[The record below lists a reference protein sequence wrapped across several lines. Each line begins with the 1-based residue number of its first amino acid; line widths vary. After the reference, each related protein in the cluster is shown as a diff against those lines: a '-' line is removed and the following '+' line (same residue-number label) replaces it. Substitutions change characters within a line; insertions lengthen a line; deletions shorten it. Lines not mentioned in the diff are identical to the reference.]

1 MRIYS
6 QDYQEFFLLIQRQR
20 YPLNVSIRF
29 LTPLIFSLENMSQI
43 NYMNSKKKIIFLKNI
58 AMKKILLSFI
68 LISSFSFSQ
77 VSNYQGFMDFSYN
90 DDSGKIFLEIDNL
103 DSEFLYI
110 NSLSRGVGNN
120 DLGLDRGQLGNS
132 RIVYFTKR
140 GNKILL
146 IQPNL
151 KYISNSSNELE
162 NKAVEEAFARSVLF
176 GFEIIEKSENSYKV
190 DLTPFLISDAHGVSQ
205 RLRYSNAGSYNLNKS
220 MSAID
225 LVRTKAFPENIEFDV
240 LLTFTGNPSGNLVRS
255 VTPTPSNLTVNQHH
269 SFVKLPDNN
278 YAKRK
283 FDPRSGSNPFI
294 VYDYS
299 TPIDEKLEQRYIVRH
314 RLNKKNPND
323 EISEPVEPIIY
334 YIDNGTPE
342 PVKTALIEGGN
353 WWNQAFES
361 AGYKDAF
368 RIEVLP
374 ENADPM
380 DVRYNLIQWI
390 HRSTRGWSY
399 GASIVD
405 PRTGEI
411 IKGQVS
417 LGSLRVRQD
426 YMILSGLVDNP
437 NTIENKSLIKK
448 VSLDRIRQLSAHEI
462 GHTLGFAHN
471 YISSANNRSSVM
483 DYPHPK
489 IELLD
494 GNISINNAYS
504 ENIGDWDKV
513 SVKYA
518 YMDFS
523 NSENE
528 DVELNKI
535 IEDAVDNG
543 LYFLSD
549 SDSRPVGSA
558 NPYSHLWDNG
568 ELPYIELNKLL
579 KVRDLA
585 LKNLDMDNIEDGESY
600 DRIEDILVPIYM
612 LHRYQI
618 EAAAKAIGG
627 VDYLYYVKNKNN
639 DKVKFVDSKL
649 QNESLESLLNVLK
662 PNNLVLP
669 ENLIEI
675 LSPRSFRNPRTR
687 ENFVS
692 NTGVTF
698 DYINASSSIINHTL
712 TFLLNPERLNRIN
725 QQNMFGE
732 NILKL
737 DNYLLRISK
746 SIFNIKKMNMYEDSI
761 NKNTASLYLD
771 HLFMAFN
778 NNKTNDLSKSVILSS
793 IMNTMN
799 KLSTNMNDYN
809 SFLLNKIQ
817 GFIDNPSK
825 YKSVNKT
832 KIPDGS
838 PIGNFSCDY

>member
-1 MRIYS
+1 
-6 QDYQEFFLLIQRQR
+6 
-20 YPLNVSIRF
+20 
-29 LTPLIFSLENMSQI
+29 
-43 NYMNSKKKIIFLKNI
+43 MN
-58 AMKKILLSFI
+58 
-68 LISSFSFSQ
+68 
-77 VSNYQGFMDFSYN
+77 FSYN
-90 DDSGKIFLEIDNL
+90 NDSGKIILEINKL
-103 DSEFLYI
+103 DSEFMYI

-132 RIVYFTKR
+132 RIVYFTRR

-151 KYISNSSNELE
+151 RYVSNSSNYLE
-162 NKAVEEAFARSVLF
+162 NKAVKEAFARSVLF
-176 GFEIIEKSENSYKV
+176 GFDIIEKTKDSYKI
-190 DLTPFLISDAHGVSQ
+190 DITSFLIRDAHGVSQ
-205 RLRYSNAGSYNLNKS
+205 RLRYSNSGSYTLNKS

-225 LVRTKAFPENIEFDV
+225 LDRTKAFPKNIEFDV

-255 VTPTPSNLTVNQHH
+255 VTPTASNLTVNQHH
-269 SFVKLPDNN
+269 SFVELPDNN
-278 YAKRK
+278 YKKRK

-299 TPIDEKLEQRYIVRH
+299 TPIDDKLEQRFIVRH
-314 RLNKKNPND
+314 RLNKKYPKQ
-323 EISEPVEPIIY
+323 EISEPVEPIVY

-342 PVKTALIEGGN
+342 PVKSALIEGGN

-374 ENADPM
+374 EDADPM

-426 YMILSGLVDNP
+426 YMILSGLIDNP
-437 NTIENKSLIKK
+437 NDIENKSLIKK
-448 VSLDRIRQLSAHEI
+448 TSLDRIRQLSAHEI

-489 IELLD
+489 ID
-494 GNISINNAYS
+494 IVNGDINIDNAYS
-504 ENIGDWDKV
+504 KNIGDWDKV
-513 SVKYA
+513 SVRYA
-518 YMDFS
+518 YTDFQE
-523 NSENE
+523 NENE
-528 DVELNKI
+528 DVKLNDI
-535 IEDAVDNG
+535 IEEAVNKG

-558 NPYSHLWDNG
+558 NPFSHLWDNG
-568 ELPYIELNKLL
+568 EFPYKELNKLL

-585 LKNLDMDNIEDGESY
+585 LKNIDLDNLVDGEPY

-618 EAAAKAIGG
+618 ESAAKAIGG
-627 VDYLYYVKNKNN
+627 VDYLYFVKNKNN

-649 QNESLESLLNVLK
+649 QKESLKSLLNVLNPK
-662 PNNLVLP
+662 NLVLP
-669 ENLIEI
+669 TNLIQI

-687 ENFVS
+687 ENFES

-712 TFLLNPERLNRIN
+712 TFLLNPERINRIY

-732 NILKL
+732 KILML
-737 DNYLLRISK
+737 DDYLTIISN
-746 SIFNIKKMNMYEDSI
+746 SIFSNNRMSPYESSI
-761 NKNTASLYLD
+761 NKNTSSLFLD
-771 HLFMAFN
+771 HLFLTFN
-778 NNKTNDLSKSVILSS
+778 NSNTNDLSKSVILSS
-793 IMNTMN
+793 IINTN
-799 KLSTNMNDYN
+799 EKLSSNLNDYN
-809 SFLLNKIQ
+809 SFLVNKIN
-817 GFIDNPSK
+817 GFIDNPDK
-825 YKSVNKT
+825 YIPVEKT

>member
-1 MRIYS
+1 
-6 QDYQEFFLLIQRQR
+6 
-20 YPLNVSIRF
+20 
-29 LTPLIFSLENMSQI
+29 
-43 NYMNSKKKIIFLKNI
+43 MNKL
-58 AMKKILLSFI
+58 LLSII
-68 LISSFSFSQ
+68 LVSSFSFSQ
-77 VSNYQGFMDFSYN
+77 ETDYEGFMNFSYN
-90 DDSGKIFLEIDNL
+90 DDSGKIILEIKNL
-103 DSEFLYI
+103 DSEFMYI

-132 RIVYFTKR
+132 RVVYFTKR

-151 KYISNSSNELE
+151 RYVSNSSNYLE

-176 GFEIIEKSENSYKV
+176 GFDIIEKSNDSYKI
-190 DLTPFLISDAHGVSQ
+190 DITSFLISDAHGVSQ
-205 RLRYSNAGSYNLNKS
+205 RLKYSNSGSYTLNKS

-225 LVRTKAFPENIEFDV
+225 LDRTKAFPKNIEFDV

-255 VTPTPSNLTVNQHH
+255 VTPTASNLTVNQHH
-269 SFVKLPDNN
+269 SFVELPDNN
-278 YAKRK
+278 YKKRK

-299 TPIDEKLEQRYIVRH
+299 TPIDEKLEQRFIVRH
-314 RLNKKNPND
+314 RLNKKYPKQ
-323 EISEPVEPIIY
+323 EISEPVDPIVY

-374 ENADPM
+374 EDADPM

-426 YMILSGLVDNP
+426 YMILSGLIDNP
-437 NTIENKSLIKK
+437 NDIENKALIKK
-448 VSLDRIRQLSAHEI
+448 TSLDRIRQLSAHEI

-489 IELLD
+489 IDIID
-494 GNISINNAYS
+494 GDINIDNAYS
-504 ENIGDWDKV
+504 KNIGDWDKV
-513 SVKYA
+513 TVRYA
-518 YMDFS
+518 YTDFQE
-523 NSENE
+523 NENE
-528 DVELNKI
+528 DIKLNQI
-535 IEDAVDNG
+535 IEDAVNKG

-558 NPYSHLWDNG
+558 NPFSHLWDNG
-568 ELPYIELNKLL
+568 EFPYKELNKLL

-585 LKNLDMDNIEDGESY
+585 LRNIDLENLVDGEPY

-618 EAAAKAIGG
+618 ESTAKAIGG
-627 VDYLYYVKNKNN
+627 VDYLYFVKNLNN
-639 DKVKFVDSKL
+639 DKVKFVNSKL
-649 QNESLESLLNVLK
+649 QKESLESLLNVLNPK
-662 PNNLVLP
+662 NLVLP
-669 ENLIEI
+669 DNLIEI

-687 ENFVS
+687 ENFES

-698 DYINASSSIINHTL
+698 DYINASSSVINHTL
-712 TFLLNPERLNRIN
+712 TFLINPERINRIY

-737 DNYLLRISK
+737 EDYLTIISN
-746 SIFNIKKMNMYEDSI
+746 SIFSNKKMSLYEASI
-761 NKNTASLYLD
+761 NNNTSSLFLD
-771 HLFMAFN
+771 HLFLAFN
-778 NNKTNDLSKSVILSS
+778 NSKTNDLSKSLILSS
-793 IMNTMN
+793 ILNTKE
-799 KLSTNMNDYN
+799 KLSSDLNNYN
-809 SFLLNKIQ
+809 AFLVNKIN
-817 GFIDNPSK
+817 GFLDNPDK
-825 YKSVNKT
+825 YKPIEKT

>member
-1 MRIYS
+1 
-6 QDYQEFFLLIQRQR
+6 
-20 YPLNVSIRF
+20 
-29 LTPLIFSLENMSQI
+29 
-43 NYMNSKKKIIFLKNI
+43 
-58 AMKKILLSFI
+58 MKKLLLSII
-68 LISSFSFSQ
+68 LVSSFSFSQ
-77 VSNYQGFMDFSYN
+77 ETDYEGFMNFSYN
-90 DDSGKIFLEIDNL
+90 DDSGKIILEIKNL
-103 DSEFLYI
+103 DSEFMYI

-132 RIVYFTKR
+132 RVVYFTKR

-151 KYISNSSNELE
+151 RYVSNSSNYLE

-176 GFEIIEKSENSYKV
+176 GFDIIEKSNDSYKI
-190 DLTPFLISDAHGVSQ
+190 DITSFLISDAHGVSQ
-205 RLRYSNAGSYNLNKS
+205 RLKYSNSGSYTLNKS

-225 LVRTKAFPENIEFDV
+225 LDRTKAFPKNIEFDV

-255 VTPTPSNLTVNQHH
+255 VTPTASNLTVNQHH
-269 SFVKLPDNN
+269 SFVELPDNN
-278 YAKRK
+278 YKKRK

-299 TPIDEKLEQRYIVRH
+299 TPIDEKLEQRFIVRH
-314 RLNKKNPND
+314 RLSKKYPKQ
-323 EISEPVEPIIY
+323 EISEPVDPIVY

-374 ENADPM
+374 EDADPM

-426 YMILSGLVDNP
+426 YMILSGLIDNP
-437 NTIENKSLIKK
+437 NDIENKALIKK
-448 VSLDRIRQLSAHEI
+448 TSLDRIRQLSAHEI

-489 IELLD
+489 IDIID
-494 GNISINNAYS
+494 GDINIDNAYS
-504 ENIGDWDKV
+504 KNIGDWDKV
-513 SVKYA
+513 TVRYA
-518 YMDFS
+518 YTDFQE
-523 NSENE
+523 NENE
-528 DVELNKI
+528 DIKLNQI
-535 IEDAVDNG
+535 IEDAVNKG

-558 NPYSHLWDNG
+558 NPFSHLWDNG
-568 ELPYIELNKLL
+568 EFPYKELNKLL

-585 LKNLDMDNIEDGESY
+585 LKNIDLENLVDGEPY

-618 EAAAKAIGG
+618 ESTAKAIGG
-627 VDYLYYVKNKNN
+627 VDYLYFVKNLNN
-639 DKVKFVDSKL
+639 DKVKFVNSKL
-649 QNESLESLLNVLK
+649 QKESLESLLNVLNPK
-662 PNNLVLP
+662 NLVLP
-669 ENLIEI
+669 DNLIEI

-687 ENFVS
+687 ENFES

-698 DYINASSSIINHTL
+698 DYINASSSVINHTL
-712 TFLLNPERLNRIN
+712 TFLINPERINRIY

-737 DNYLLRISK
+737 EDYLSIISN
-746 SIFNIKKMNMYEDSI
+746 SIFSNKKMSLYESSI
-761 NKNTASLYLD
+761 NNNTSSLFLD
-771 HLFMAFN
+771 HLFLAFN
-778 NNKTNDLSKSVILSS
+778 NSKTNDLSKSLILSS
-793 IMNTMN
+793 ILNTKE
-799 KLSTNMNDYN
+799 KLSSDLNNYN
-809 SFLLNKIQ
+809 AFLVNKIN
-817 GFIDNPSK
+817 GFLDNPDK
-825 YKSVNKT
+825 YKPIEKT

>member
-1 MRIYS
+1 
-6 QDYQEFFLLIQRQR
+6 
-20 YPLNVSIRF
+20 
-29 LTPLIFSLENMSQI
+29 
-43 NYMNSKKKIIFLKNI
+43 
-58 AMKKILLSFI
+58 MKKLLLSII
-68 LISSFSFSQ
+68 LVSSFSFSQ
-77 VSNYQGFMDFSYN
+77 ETDYEGFMNFSYN
-90 DDSGKIFLEIDNL
+90 DDSGKIILEINNL
-103 DSEFLYI
+103 DSEFMYI

-132 RIVYFTKR
+132 RLVYFTKR

-151 KYISNSSNELE
+151 RYVSNSSNYLE

-176 GFEIIEKSENSYKV
+176 GFDIIEKSKDSYKI
-190 DLTPFLISDAHGVSQ
+190 DITSFLISDAHGVSQ
-205 RLRYSNAGSYNLNKS
+205 RLRYSNSGSYTLNKS

-225 LVRTKAFPENIEFDV
+225 LERTKAFPKNIEFDV

-255 VTPTPSNLTVNQHH
+255 VTPTASNLTVNQHH
-269 SFVKLPDNN
+269 SFVELPDNN
-278 YAKRK
+278 YKKRK

-299 TPIDEKLEQRYIVRH
+299 TPIDEKLEQRFIVRH
-314 RLNKKNPND
+314 RLNKKYPKQ
-323 EISEPVEPIIY
+323 EISEPVDPIVY

-374 ENADPM
+374 EDADPM

-426 YMILSGLVDNP
+426 YMILSGLIDNP
-437 NTIENKSLIKK
+437 NDVENKALIKK
-448 VSLDRIRQLSAHEI
+448 TSLDRIRQLSAHEI

-489 IELLD
+489 IDIVD
-494 GNISINNAYS
+494 GDISIDDAYS
-504 ENIGDWDKV
+504 RNIGDWDKV
-513 SVKYA
+513 TVRYA
-518 YMDFS
+518 YTDFQ
-523 NSENE
+523 ENE
-528 DVELNKI
+528 NEEIKLNQI
-535 IEDAVDNG
+535 IEEAVNKG

-558 NPYSHLWDNG
+558 NPFSHLWDNG
-568 ELPYIELNKLL
+568 EFPYKELNKLL

-585 LKNLDMDNIEDGESY
+585 LKNIDLENLIDGEPY

-618 EAAAKAIGG
+618 ESTAKAIGG
-627 VDYLYYVKNKNN
+627 VDYLYFVKNLNN
-639 DKVKFVDSKL
+639 DKVKFVNSKL
-649 QNESLESLLNVLK
+649 QRESLKSLLNVLN
-662 PNNLVLP
+662 PENLVLP
-669 ENLIEI
+669 NNLIEI

-687 ENFVS
+687 ENFES

-698 DYINASSSIINHTL
+698 DYINASSSVINHTF
-712 TFLLNPERLNRIN
+712 TFLINPERINRIY

-737 DNYLLRISK
+737 EDYLTIISNA
-746 SIFNIKKMNMYEDSI
+746 IFSNKKMSLYESSI
-761 NKNTASLYLD
+761 NNNTSSLFLD
-771 HLFMAFN
+771 HLFLAFN
-778 NNKTNDLSKSVILSS
+778 NIKTNDLSKSLILSS
-793 IMNTMN
+793 IMNT
-799 KLSTNMNDYN
+799 KETLSSNLNDYN
-809 SFLLNKIQ
+809 SFLVNKIN
-817 GFIDNPSK
+817 GFLDNPDK
-825 YKSVNKT
+825 YKPIEKT

>member
-1 MRIYS
+1 
-6 QDYQEFFLLIQRQR
+6 
-20 YPLNVSIRF
+20 
-29 LTPLIFSLENMSQI
+29 
-43 NYMNSKKKIIFLKNI
+43 MN
-58 AMKKILLSFI
+58 
-68 LISSFSFSQ
+68 
-77 VSNYQGFMDFSYN
+77 FSYN
-90 DDSGKIFLEIDNL
+90 NDSGKIILEINKL
-103 DSEFLYI
+103 DSEFMYI
-110 NSLSRGVGNN
+110 NSLSRGGGNN

-132 RIVYFTKR
+132 RIVYFTRR

-151 KYISNSSNELE
+151 RYVSNSSNYLE
-162 NKAVEEAFARSVLF
+162 NKAVKEAFARSVLF
-176 GFEIIEKSENSYKV
+176 GFDIIEKTKDSYKI
-190 DLTPFLISDAHGVSQ
+190 DITSFLIRDAHGVSQ
-205 RLRYSNAGSYNLNKS
+205 RLRYSNSGSYTLNKS
-220 MSAID
+220 MSAIELD
-225 LVRTKAFPENIEFDV
+225 RTKAFPKNIEFDV

-255 VTPTPSNLTVNQHH
+255 VTPTASNLTVNQHH
-269 SFVKLPDNN
+269 SFVELPDNN
-278 YAKRK
+278 YKKRK

-299 TPIDEKLEQRYIVRH
+299 TPIDDKLEQRFIVRH
-314 RLNKKNPND
+314 RLNKKYPKQ

-342 PVKTALIEGGN
+342 PVKSALIEGGN

-374 ENADPM
+374 EDADPM

-426 YMILSGLVDNP
+426 YMILSGLIDNP
-437 NTIENKSLIKK
+437 NDIENKSLIKK
-448 VSLDRIRQLSAHEI
+448 TSLDRIRQLSAHEI

-489 IELLD
+489 IDIVNGEI
-494 GNISINNAYS
+494 NIDNAYS
-504 ENIGDWDKV
+504 KNIGDWDKV
-513 SVKYA
+513 SVRYA
-518 YMDFS
+518 YTDFQE
-523 NSENE
+523 NENE
-528 DVELNKI
+528 DVKLNDI
-535 IEDAVDNG
+535 IEEAVNKG

-558 NPYSHLWDNG
+558 NPFSHLWDNG
-568 ELPYIELNKLL
+568 EFPYKELDKLL

-585 LKNLDMDNIEDGESY
+585 LKNIDLDNLVDGEPY

-618 EAAAKAIGG
+618 ESAAKAIGG
-627 VDYLYYVKNKNN
+627 VDYLYFVKNKNN

-649 QNESLESLLNVLK
+649 QKESLKSLLNVLNPK
-662 PNNLVLP
+662 NLVLP
-669 ENLIEI
+669 NNLIQI

-687 ENFVS
+687 ENFES

-712 TFLLNPERLNRIN
+712 TFLLNPERINRIY

-732 NILKL
+732 KILML
-737 DNYLLRISK
+737 DDYLTIISN
-746 SIFNIKKMNMYEDSI
+746 SIFSNNRMSPYESSI
-761 NKNTASLYLD
+761 NKNTSSLFLD
-771 HLFMAFN
+771 HLFLTFN
-778 NNKTNDLSKSVILSS
+778 NSNTNDLSKSVILSS
-793 IMNTMN
+793 IINTKE
-799 KLSTNMNDYN
+799 KLSSNLNDYN
-809 SFLLNKIQ
+809 SFLVNKIN
-817 GFIDNPSK
+817 GFIDNPDK
-825 YKSVNKT
+825 YIPVEKT

>member
-1 MRIYS
+1 
-6 QDYQEFFLLIQRQR
+6 
-20 YPLNVSIRF
+20 
-29 LTPLIFSLENMSQI
+29 
-43 NYMNSKKKIIFLKNI
+43 
-58 AMKKILLSFI
+58 MKKLLLSII
-68 LISSFSFSQ
+68 LVSSFSFSQ
-77 VSNYQGFMDFSYN
+77 ETDYEGFMNFSYN
-90 DDSGKIFLEIDNL
+90 DDSGKIILEIKNL
-103 DSEFLYI
+103 DSEFMYI

-132 RIVYFTKR
+132 RVVYFTKR

-151 KYISNSSNELE
+151 RYVSNSSNYLE

-176 GFEIIEKSENSYKV
+176 GFDIIEKSNDSYKI
-190 DLTPFLISDAHGVSQ
+190 DITSFLISDAHGVSQ
-205 RLRYSNAGSYNLNKS
+205 RLKYSNSGSYTLNKS

-225 LVRTKAFPENIEFDV
+225 LDRTKAFPKNIEFDV
-240 LLTFTGNPSGNLVRS
+240 LLTFTGIPSGNLVRS
-255 VTPTPSNLTVNQHH
+255 VTPTASNLTVNQHH
-269 SFVKLPDNN
+269 SFVELPDNN
-278 YAKRK
+278 YKKRK

-299 TPIDEKLEQRYIVRH
+299 TPIDEKLEQRFIVRH
-314 RLNKKNPND
+314 RLNKKFPKQ
-323 EISEPVEPIIY
+323 EISEPVDPIVY

-374 ENADPM
+374 EDADPM

-426 YMILSGLVDNP
+426 YMILSGLIDNP
-437 NTIENKSLIKK
+437 NDIENKALIKK
-448 VSLDRIRQLSAHEI
+448 TSLDRIRQLSAHEI

-489 IELLD
+489 IDIID
-494 GNISINNAYS
+494 GDINIDNAYS
-504 ENIGDWDKV
+504 KNIGDWDKV
-513 SVKYA
+513 TVRYA
-518 YMDFS
+518 YTDFQ
-523 NSENE
+523 ENE
-528 DVELNKI
+528 NEEIKLNQI
-535 IEDAVDNG
+535 IEEAVNKG

-558 NPYSHLWDNG
+558 NPFSHLWDNG
-568 ELPYIELNKLL
+568 EFPYKELNKLL

-585 LKNLDMDNIEDGESY
+585 LKNIDLENLIDGEPY

-618 EAAAKAIGG
+618 ESTAKAIGG
-627 VDYLYYVKNKNN
+627 VDYLYFVKNLNN
-639 DKVKFVDSKL
+639 DKVKFVNSKL
-649 QNESLESLLNVLK
+649 QKESLESLLNVLNPK
-662 PNNLVLP
+662 NLVLP
-669 ENLIEI
+669 DNLIEI

-687 ENFVS
+687 ENFES

-698 DYINASSSIINHTL
+698 DYINASSSVINHTL
-712 TFLLNPERLNRIN
+712 TFLINPERINRIY

-737 DNYLLRISK
+737 EDYLTIISN
-746 SIFNIKKMNMYEDSI
+746 SIFSNKKMSLYESSI
-761 NKNTASLYLD
+761 NNNTSSLFLD
-771 HLFMAFN
+771 HLFLAFN
-778 NNKTNDLSKSVILSS
+778 NSKTNDLSKSLILSS
-793 IMNTMN
+793 IVNT
-799 KLSTNMNDYN
+799 KETLSSNLNNYN
-809 SFLLNKIQ
+809 AFLVNKIN
-817 GFIDNPSK
+817 GFLDNPDK
-825 YKSVNKT
+825 YKPIEKT

>member
-1 MRIYS
+1 
-6 QDYQEFFLLIQRQR
+6 
-20 YPLNVSIRF
+20 
-29 LTPLIFSLENMSQI
+29 
-43 NYMNSKKKIIFLKNI
+43 
-58 AMKKILLSFI
+58 MKKFLLSFI
-68 LISSFSFSQ
+68 LISNFSFSQ
-77 VSNYQGFMDFSYN
+77 ETDYQGFMDFSYN
-90 DDSGKIFLEIDNL
+90 DDSGKIILEIDNL
-103 DSEFLYI
+103 DNEFLYI

-151 KYISNSSNELE
+151 RYISNSSNELE

-176 GFEIIEKSENSYKV
+176 GFEIVEKSTDSYKI
-190 DLTPFLISDAHGVSQ
+190 DLTPFLLNDAHGVSQ
-205 RLRYSNAGSYNLNKS
+205 RLRFSNSGSYSLNKS
-220 MSAID
+220 MSAVD
-225 LVRTKAFPENIEFDV
+225 LKRTKAFPDNIEFDV
-240 LLTFTGNPSGNLVRS
+240 LLTFTGNPSGSLVRS

-269 SFVKLPDNN
+269 SFVKLPDDN
-278 YAKRK
+278 YNKRK

-299 TPIDEKLEQRYIVRH
+299 TPIDEKLEQRFIVRH

-323 EISEPVEPIIY
+323 EMSEPVEPIIY

-361 AGYKDAF
+361 AGYKNAF

-374 ENADPM
+374 EDADPM

-437 NTIENKSLIKK
+437 NDIQNKSLIKK
-448 VSLDRIRQLSAHEI
+448 TSLDRIRQLSAHEI

-489 IELLD
+489 IDLVD
-494 GNISINNAYS
+494 GKISIADAYS

-513 SVKYA
+513 SVEYA
-518 YMDFS
+518 YRDFP
-523 NSENE
+523 NTKNENN
-528 DVELNKI
+528 ELDKI
-535 IEDAVDNG
+535 INEAQKNS

-558 NPYSHLWDNG
+558 NPFSHLWDNG
-568 ELPYIELNKLL
+568 ELPYKELNKLL

-585 LKNLDMDNIEDGESY
+585 LKNIDLDNLVDGEPY

-627 VDYLYYVKNKNN
+627 VDYLYFVKNNNN

-649 QNESLESLLNVLK
+649 QRKSLESLLSVLK
-662 PNNLVLP
+662 PKNLVLP
-669 ENLIEI
+669 NNLIDI

-692 NTGVTF
+692 NTGVAF
-698 DYINASSSIINHTL
+698 DYINTSSSLINHTL
-712 TFLLNPERLNRIN
+712 TFLLNPERINRIN
-725 QQNMFGE
+725 QQNIFGD
-732 NILKL
+732 NILTL
-737 DNYLLRISK
+737 ENYLAEISK
-746 SIFNIKKMNMYEDSI
+746 SIFDNKKLNTYEESV
-761 NKNTASLYLD
+761 NKNTSSLYLD

-778 NNKTNDLSKSVILSS
+778 NSRTNDLSKSIILAS
-793 IMNTMN
+793 IMDTMN
-799 KLSTNMNDYN
+799 NLSTNPNNYN
-809 SFLLNKIQ
+809 RFLINKID
-817 GFIDNPSK
+817 GFLNNPDQ
-825 YKSVNKT
+825 YKPIEKT

>member
-1 MRIYS
+1 
-6 QDYQEFFLLIQRQR
+6 
-20 YPLNVSIRF
+20 
-29 LTPLIFSLENMSQI
+29 
-43 NYMNSKKKIIFLKNI
+43 
-58 AMKKILLSFI
+58 MKKLLLSII
-68 LISSFSFSQ
+68 LVSSFSFSQ
-77 VSNYQGFMDFSYN
+77 ETDYEGFMNFSYN
-90 DDSGKIFLEIDNL
+90 NDSGKIILEINKL
-103 DSEFLYI
+103 DSEFMYI

-120 DLGLDRGQLGNS
+120 DLGLDRGQLGDS
-132 RIVYFTKR
+132 KVVYFTKR

-151 KYISNSSNELE
+151 RYVSNSSNYLE
-162 NKAVEEAFARSVLF
+162 NKAVKEAFARSVLF
-176 GFEIIEKSENSYKV
+176 GFDIIEKTKDSYKI
-190 DLTPFLISDAHGVSQ
+190 DITSFLIRDAHGVSQ
-205 RLRYSNAGSYNLNKS
+205 RLRYSNSGSYTLNKS

-225 LVRTKAFPENIEFDV
+225 LDRTKAFPKNIEFDV

-255 VTPTPSNLTVNQHH
+255 VTPTASNLTVNQHH
-269 SFVKLPDNN
+269 SFVELPDNN
-278 YAKRK
+278 YKKRK

-299 TPIDEKLEQRYIVRH
+299 TPIDDKLEQRFIVRH
-314 RLNKKNPND
+314 RLNKKYPKQ
-323 EISEPVEPIIY
+323 EISEPVEPIVY

-342 PVKTALIEGGN
+342 PVKSALIEGGN

-374 ENADPM
+374 EDADPM

-426 YMILSGLVDNP
+426 YMILSGLIDNP
-437 NTIENKSLIKK
+437 NDIENKSLIKK
-448 VSLDRIRQLSAHEI
+448 TSLDRIRQLSAHEI

-489 IELLD
+489 ID
-494 GNISINNAYS
+494 IVNGDINIDNAYS
-504 ENIGDWDKV
+504 KNIGDWDKV
-513 SVKYA
+513 SVRYA
-518 YMDFS
+518 YTDFQE
-523 NSENE
+523 NENE
-528 DVELNKI
+528 DVKLNDI
-535 IEDAVDNG
+535 IEEAVNKG

-558 NPYSHLWDNG
+558 NPFSHLWDNG
-568 ELPYIELNKLL
+568 EFPYKELNKLL

-585 LKNLDMDNIEDGESY
+585 LKNIDLDNLVDGEPY

-618 EAAAKAIGG
+618 ESAAKAIGG
-627 VDYLYYVKNKNN
+627 VDYLYFVKNKNN

-649 QNESLESLLNVLK
+649 QKESLKSLLNVLNPK
-662 PNNLVLP
+662 NLVLP
-669 ENLIEI
+669 NNLIQI

-687 ENFVS
+687 ENFES

-712 TFLLNPERLNRIN
+712 TFLLNPERINRIY

-732 NILKL
+732 KILML
-737 DNYLLRISK
+737 DDYLTIISN
-746 SIFNIKKMNMYEDSI
+746 SIFSNNRMSPYESSI
-761 NKNTASLYLD
+761 NKNTSSLFLD
-771 HLFMAFN
+771 HLFLTFN
-778 NNKTNDLSKSVILSS
+778 NSNTNDLSKSVILSS
-793 IMNTMN
+793 IMNTKE
-799 KLSTNMNDYN
+799 KLSSNLNDYN
-809 SFLLNKIQ
+809 RFLVNKIN
-817 GFIDNPSK
+817 GFIDNTDK
-825 YKSVNKT
+825 YIPVEKT

>member
-1 MRIYS
+1 
-6 QDYQEFFLLIQRQR
+6 
-20 YPLNVSIRF
+20 
-29 LTPLIFSLENMSQI
+29 
-43 NYMNSKKKIIFLKNI
+43 
-58 AMKKILLSFI
+58 MKKFLLSFI
-68 LISSFSFSQ
+68 LISNFSFSQ
-77 VSNYQGFMDFSYN
+77 ETDYQGFMDFSYN
-90 DDSGKIFLEIDNL
+90 DDSGKIILEIDNL
-103 DSEFLYI
+103 DNEFLYI

-151 KYISNSSNELE
+151 RYISNSSNELE

-176 GFEIIEKSENSYKV
+176 GFEIVEKLTDSYKI
-190 DLTPFLISDAHGVSQ
+190 DLTPFLLNDAHGVSQ
-205 RLRYSNAGSYNLNKS
+205 RLRFSNSGSYSLNKS
-220 MSAID
+220 MSAVD
-225 LVRTKAFPENIEFDV
+225 LERTKAFPDNIEFDV
-240 LLTFTGNPSGNLVRS
+240 LLTFTGNPSGSLVRS
-255 VTPTPSNLTVNQHH
+255 VTPTASNLTVNQHH
-269 SFVKLPDNN
+269 SFVKLPDDN
-278 YAKRK
+278 YNKRK

-299 TPIDEKLEQRYIVRH
+299 TPIDEKLEQRFIVRH

-323 EISEPVEPIIY
+323 EMSEPVEPIIY

-361 AGYKDAF
+361 AGYKNAF

-374 ENADPM
+374 EDADPM

-437 NTIENKSLIKK
+437 NDIQNKSLIKK
-448 VSLDRIRQLSAHEI
+448 TSLDRIRQLSAHEI

-489 IELLD
+489 IDLVD
-494 GNISINNAYS
+494 GKISIADAYS

-513 SVKYA
+513 SVEYA
-518 YMDFS
+518 YRDFP
-523 NSENE
+523 NTKNENN
-528 DVELNKI
+528 ELDKI
-535 IEDAVDNG
+535 INEAQKNG

-558 NPYSHLWDNG
+558 NPFSHLWDNG
-568 ELPYIELNKLL
+568 ELPYKELNKLL

-585 LKNLDMDNIEDGESY
+585 LKNIDLDNLVDGEPY

-627 VDYLYYVKNKNN
+627 VDYLYFVKNNNN

-649 QNESLESLLNVLK
+649 QMKSLESLLSVLK
-662 PNNLVLP
+662 PKNLVLP
-669 ENLIEI
+669 NNLIDI

-692 NTGVTF
+692 NTGVAF
-698 DYINASSSIINHTL
+698 DYINTSSSLINHTL
-712 TFLLNPERLNRIN
+712 TFLLNPERINRIN
-725 QQNMFGE
+725 QQNIFGDD
-732 NILKL
+732 ILTL
-737 DNYLLRISK
+737 ENYLAEISK
-746 SIFNIKKMNMYEDSI
+746 SIFDNKKLNTYEKSV
-761 NKNTASLYLD
+761 NNNTSSLYLD

-778 NNKTNDLSKSVILSS
+778 NSRTNDLSKSIILAS
-793 IMNTMN
+793 IMDTMN
-799 KLSTNMNDYN
+799 NLSTNPNNYN
-809 SFLLNKIQ
+809 RFLINKID
-817 GFIDNPSK
+817 GFLNNPDQ
-825 YKSVNKT
+825 YKPIEKT

>member
-1 MRIYS
+1 
-6 QDYQEFFLLIQRQR
+6 
-20 YPLNVSIRF
+20 
-29 LTPLIFSLENMSQI
+29 
-43 NYMNSKKKIIFLKNI
+43 
-58 AMKKILLSFI
+58 MKKFLLSFI
-68 LISSFSFSQ
+68 LISNFSFSQ
-77 VSNYQGFMDFSYN
+77 ETDYQGFMDFSYN
-90 DDSGKIFLEIDNL
+90 DDSGKIILEIDNL
-103 DSEFLYI
+103 DNEFLYI

-151 KYISNSSNELE
+151 RYISNSSNELE

-176 GFEIIEKSENSYKV
+176 GFDIVEKSTDSYKI
-190 DLTPFLISDAHGVSQ
+190 DLTPFLLNDAHGVSQ
-205 RLRYSNAGSYNLNKS
+205 RLRFSNSGSYSLNKS
-220 MSAID
+220 MSAVD
-225 LVRTKAFPENIEFDV
+225 LERTKAFPDNIEFDV
-240 LLTFTGNPSGNLVRS
+240 LLTFTGNPSGSLVRS
-255 VTPTPSNLTVNQHH
+255 VTPTASNLTVNQHH
-269 SFVKLPDNN
+269 SFVKLPDDN
-278 YAKRK
+278 YNKRK

-299 TPIDEKLEQRYIVRH
+299 TPIDEKLEQRFIVRH

-323 EISEPVEPIIY
+323 EMSEPVEPIIY

-361 AGYKDAF
+361 AGYKNAF

-374 ENADPM
+374 EDADPM

-437 NTIENKSLIKK
+437 NDIQNKSLIKK
-448 VSLDRIRQLSAHEI
+448 TSLDRIRQLSAHEI

-471 YISSANNRSSVM
+471 YISSANDRSSVM

-489 IELLD
+489 IDLVD
-494 GNISINNAYS
+494 GKISIADAYS

-513 SVKYA
+513 SVEYA
-518 YMDFS
+518 YRDFP
-523 NSENE
+523 NTKNENN
-528 DVELNKI
+528 ELDKI
-535 IEDAVDNG
+535 INEAQKNG

-558 NPYSHLWDNG
+558 NPFSHLWDNG
-568 ELPYIELNKLL
+568 ELPYKELNKLL

-585 LKNLDMDNIEDGESY
+585 LKNIDLDNLIDGEPY

-627 VDYLYYVKNKNN
+627 VDYLYFVKNNNN

-649 QNESLESLLNVLK
+649 QRKSLESLLSVLK
-662 PNNLVLP
+662 PKNLVLP
-669 ENLIEI
+669 NNLFDI

-698 DYINASSSIINHTL
+698 DYINISSSLINHTL
-712 TFLLNPERLNRIN
+712 TFLLNPERINRIN
-725 QQNMFGE
+725 QQNIFGDD
-732 NILKL
+732 ILTL
-737 DNYLLRISK
+737 ENYLAEISK
-746 SIFNIKKMNMYEDSI
+746 SIFDNKKLNTYEESV
-761 NKNTASLYLD
+761 NKNTSSLYLD

-778 NNKTNDLSKSVILSS
+778 NSRTNDLSKSIILAS
-793 IMNTMN
+793 IMDTMN
-799 KLSTNMNDYN
+799 NLSTNPNNYN
-809 SFLLNKIQ
+809 RFLINKID
-817 GFIDNPSK
+817 GFLSNPDQ
-825 YKSVNKT
+825 YKPIEKT

>member
-1 MRIYS
+1 
-6 QDYQEFFLLIQRQR
+6 
-20 YPLNVSIRF
+20 
-29 LTPLIFSLENMSQI
+29 
-43 NYMNSKKKIIFLKNI
+43 
-58 AMKKILLSFI
+58 
-68 LISSFSFSQ
+68 
-77 VSNYQGFMDFSYN
+77 
-90 DDSGKIFLEIDNL
+90 
-103 DSEFLYI
+103 
-110 NSLSRGVGNN
+110 
-120 DLGLDRGQLGNS
+120 
-132 RIVYFTKR
+132 
-140 GNKILL
+140 
-146 IQPNL
+146 
-151 KYISNSSNELE
+151 
-162 NKAVEEAFARSVLF
+162 
-176 GFEIIEKSENSYKV
+176 
-190 DLTPFLISDAHGVSQ
+190 
-205 RLRYSNAGSYNLNKS
+205 
-220 MSAID
+220 
-225 LVRTKAFPENIEFDV
+225 
-240 LLTFTGNPSGNLVRS
+240 
-255 VTPTPSNLTVNQHH
+255 SNLTVNQHH
-269 SFVKLPDNN
+269 SFVKLPDDN
-278 YAKRK
+278 YNKRK

-299 TPIDEKLEQRYIVRH
+299 TPIDEKLEQRFIVRH
-314 RLNKKNPND
+314 RLNKKYPND
-323 EISEPVEPIIY
+323 EMSEPVEPIIY

-361 AGYKDAF
+361 AGYKNAF

-374 ENADPM
+374 EDADPM

-437 NTIENKSLIKK
+437 NDIQNKSLIKK
-448 VSLDRIRQLSAHEI
+448 TSLDRIRQLSAHEI

-471 YISSANNRSSVM
+471 YISSANDRSSVM

-489 IELLD
+489 IDLVD
-494 GNISINNAYS
+494 GKISIADAYA

-513 SVKYA
+513 SVEYA
-518 YMDFS
+518 YSDFPKTK
-523 NSENE
+523 NENN
-528 DVELNKI
+528 ELDKI
-535 IEDAVDNG
+535 INEAQKNG

-558 NPYSHLWDNG
+558 NPFSHLWDNG
-568 ELPYIELNKLL
+568 ELPYKELNKLL

-585 LKNLDMDNIEDGESY
+585 LKNIDLDNLIDGEPY

-627 VDYLYYVKNKNN
+627 VDYLYFVKNNNN

-649 QNESLESLLNVLK
+649 QRKSLESLLSVLK
-662 PNNLVLP
+662 PKNLVLP
-669 ENLIEI
+669 NNLFDI

-698 DYINASSSIINHTL
+698 DYINTSSSLINHTL
-712 TFLLNPERLNRIN
+712 TFLLNPERINRIN
-725 QQNMFGE
+725 QQNIFGDD
-732 NILKL
+732 ILTL
-737 DNYLLRISK
+737 ENYLAEISK
-746 SIFNIKKMNMYEDSI
+746 SIFDNKKLNTYEESV
-761 NKNTASLYLD
+761 NKNTSSLYLD

-778 NNKTNDLSKSVILSS
+778 NSRTNDLSKSIILAS
-793 IMNTMN
+793 IMDTMN
-799 KLSTNMNDYN
+799 NLSTNPNNYN
-809 SFLLNKIQ
+809 RFLINKID
-817 GFIDNPSK
+817 GFLSNPDQ
-825 YKSVNKT
+825 YKPIEKT

>member
-1 MRIYS
+1 
-6 QDYQEFFLLIQRQR
+6 
-20 YPLNVSIRF
+20 
-29 LTPLIFSLENMSQI
+29 
-43 NYMNSKKKIIFLKNI
+43 
-58 AMKKILLSFI
+58 MKKFLLSFI
-68 LISSFSFSQ
+68 LISNFSFSQ
-77 VSNYQGFMDFSYN
+77 ETDYQGFMDFSYN
-90 DDSGKIFLEIDNL
+90 DDSGKIILEIDNL
-103 DSEFLYI
+103 DNEFLYI

-151 KYISNSSNELE
+151 RYISNSSNELE

-176 GFEIIEKSENSYKV
+176 GFEIVEKSTDSYKI
-190 DLTPFLISDAHGVSQ
+190 DLTPFLLNDAHGVSQ
-205 RLRYSNAGSYNLNKS
+205 RLRFSNSGSYSLNKS
-220 MSAID
+220 MSAVD
-225 LVRTKAFPENIEFDV
+225 LERTKAFPDNIEFDV
-240 LLTFTGNPSGNLVRS
+240 LLTFTGNPSGSLVRS
-255 VTPTPSNLTVNQHH
+255 VTPTASNLTVNQHH
-269 SFVKLPDNN
+269 SFVKLPDDN
-278 YAKRK
+278 YNKRK

-299 TPIDEKLEQRYIVRH
+299 TPIDEKLEQRFIVRH

-323 EISEPVEPIIY
+323 EMSEPVEPIIY

-361 AGYKDAF
+361 AGYKNAF

-374 ENADPM
+374 EDADPM

-437 NTIENKSLIKK
+437 NDIQNKSLIKK
-448 VSLDRIRQLSAHEI
+448 TSLDRIRQLSAHEI

-489 IELLD
+489 IDLVD
-494 GNISINNAYS
+494 GKISIADAYS

-513 SVKYA
+513 SVEYA
-518 YMDFS
+518 YRDFP
-523 NSENE
+523 NTKNENN
-528 DVELNKI
+528 ELDKI
-535 IEDAVDNG
+535 INEAQKNG

-558 NPYSHLWDNG
+558 NPFSHLWDNG
-568 ELPYIELNKLL
+568 ELPYKELNKLL

-585 LKNLDMDNIEDGESY
+585 LKNIDLDNLVDGEPY

-627 VDYLYYVKNKNN
+627 VDYLYFVKNNNN

-649 QNESLESLLNVLK
+649 QMKSLESLLSVLK
-662 PNNLVLP
+662 PKNLVLP
-669 ENLIEI
+669 NNLIDI

-692 NTGVTF
+692 NTGVAF
-698 DYINASSSIINHTL
+698 DYINTSSSLINHTL
-712 TFLLNPERLNRIN
+712 TFLLNPERINRIN
-725 QQNMFGE
+725 QQNIFGDD
-732 NILKL
+732 ILTL
-737 DNYLLRISK
+737 ENYLAEISK
-746 SIFNIKKMNMYEDSI
+746 SIFDNKKLNTYEKSV
-761 NKNTASLYLD
+761 NNNTSSLYLD

-778 NNKTNDLSKSVILSS
+778 NSRTNDLSKSIILAN
-793 IMNTMN
+793 IMDTMN
-799 KLSTNMNDYN
+799 NLSTNPNNYN
-809 SFLLNKIQ
+809 RFLINKID
-817 GFIDNPSK
+817 GFLNNPDQ
-825 YKSVNKT
+825 YKPIEKT

>member
-1 MRIYS
+1 
-6 QDYQEFFLLIQRQR
+6 
-20 YPLNVSIRF
+20 
-29 LTPLIFSLENMSQI
+29 
-43 NYMNSKKKIIFLKNI
+43 
-58 AMKKILLSFI
+58 MKKLLLSII
-68 LISSFSFSQ
+68 LVSSFSFSQ
-77 VSNYQGFMDFSYN
+77 ETDYEGFMNFSYN
-90 DDSGKIFLEIDNL
+90 DDSGKIILEIKNL
-103 DSEFLYI
+103 DSEFMYI

-132 RIVYFTKR
+132 RVVYFTKR

-151 KYISNSSNELE
+151 RYVSNSSNYLE

-176 GFEIIEKSENSYKV
+176 GFDIIEKSNDSYKI
-190 DLTPFLISDAHGVSQ
+190 DITSFLISDAHGVSQ
-205 RLRYSNAGSYNLNKS
+205 RLKYSNSGSYTLNKS

-225 LVRTKAFPENIEFDV
+225 LDRTKAFPKNIEFDV

-255 VTPTPSNLTVNQHH
+255 VTPTASNLTVNQHH
-269 SFVKLPDNN
+269 SFVELPDNN
-278 YAKRK
+278 YKKRK

-299 TPIDEKLEQRYIVRH
+299 TPIDEKLEQRFIVRH
-314 RLNKKNPND
+314 RLNKKYPKQ
-323 EISEPVEPIIY
+323 EISEPVDPIVY

-374 ENADPM
+374 EDADPM

-426 YMILSGLVDNP
+426 YMILSGLIDNP
-437 NTIENKSLIKK
+437 NDIENKALIKET
-448 VSLDRIRQLSAHEI
+448 SLDRIRQLSAHEI

-489 IELLD
+489 IDIID
-494 GNISINNAYS
+494 GDINIDNAYS
-504 ENIGDWDKV
+504 KNIGDWDKV
-513 SVKYA
+513 TVRYA
-518 YMDFS
+518 YTDFQ
-523 NSENE
+523 ENE
-528 DVELNKI
+528 NEEIKLNQI
-535 IEDAVDNG
+535 IEEAVNKG

-558 NPYSHLWDNG
+558 NPFSHLWDNG
-568 ELPYIELNKLL
+568 EFPYKELNKLL
-579 KVRDLA
+579 EVRDLA
-585 LKNLDMDNIEDGESY
+585 LKNIDLENLIDGEPY

-618 EAAAKAIGG
+618 ESTAKAIGG
-627 VDYLYYVKNKNN
+627 VDYLYFVKNLNN
-639 DKVKFVDSKL
+639 DKVKFVNSKL
-649 QNESLESLLNVLK
+649 QKESLESLLNVLNPK
-662 PNNLVLP
+662 NLVLP
-669 ENLIEI
+669 DNLIEI

-687 ENFVS
+687 ENFES

-698 DYINASSSIINHTL
+698 DYINASSSVINHTL
-712 TFLLNPERLNRIN
+712 TFLINPERINRIY

-737 DNYLLRISK
+737 EDYLTIISN
-746 SIFNIKKMNMYEDSI
+746 SIFSNKKMSLYESSI
-761 NKNTASLYLD
+761 NNNTSSLFLD
-771 HLFMAFN
+771 HLFLAFN
-778 NNKTNDLSKSVILSS
+778 NSKTNDLSKSLILSS
-793 IMNTMN
+793 ILNT
-799 KLSTNMNDYN
+799 KETLSSNLNDYN
-809 SFLLNKIQ
+809 AFLVNKIN
-817 GFIDNPSK
+817 GFLDNPDK
-825 YKSVNKT
+825 YKPIEKT

-838 PIGNFSCDY
+838 PIGDFSCDY

>member
-1 MRIYS
+1 
-6 QDYQEFFLLIQRQR
+6 
-20 YPLNVSIRF
+20 
-29 LTPLIFSLENMSQI
+29 
-43 NYMNSKKKIIFLKNI
+43 
-58 AMKKILLSFI
+58 MKKLLLTIILV
-68 LISSFSFSQ
+68 SSFSFSQ
-77 VSNYQGFMDFSYN
+77 ETDYEGFMNFSYN
-90 DDSGKIFLEIDNL
+90 DDSGKIILEINNL
-103 DSEFLYI
+103 DSEFMYI

-132 RIVYFTKR
+132 RLVYFTKR

-151 KYISNSSNELE
+151 RYVSNSSNYLE

-176 GFEIIEKSENSYKV
+176 GFDIIEKSKDSYKI
-190 DLTPFLISDAHGVSQ
+190 DITSFLISDAHGVSQ
-205 RLRYSNAGSYNLNKS
+205 RLRYSNSGSYTLNKS

-225 LVRTKAFPENIEFDV
+225 LERTKAFPKNIEFDV

-255 VTPTPSNLTVNQHH
+255 VTPTASNLTVNQHH
-269 SFVKLPDNN
+269 SFVELPDNN
-278 YAKRK
+278 YKKRK

-299 TPIDEKLEQRYIVRH
+299 TPIDEKLEQRFIVRH
-314 RLNKKNPND
+314 RLNKKYPKQ
-323 EISEPVEPIIY
+323 EISEPVDPIVY

-374 ENADPM
+374 EDADPM

-426 YMILSGLVDNP
+426 YMILSGLIDNP
-437 NTIENKSLIKK
+437 NDVENKALIKK
-448 VSLDRIRQLSAHEI
+448 TSLDRIRQLSAHEI

-489 IELLD
+489 IDIVD
-494 GNISINNAYS
+494 GDISIDDAYS
-504 ENIGDWDKV
+504 RNIGDWDKV
-513 SVKYA
+513 TVRYA
-518 YMDFS
+518 YTDFQ
-523 NSENE
+523 ENE
-528 DVELNKI
+528 NEEIKLNQI
-535 IEDAVDNG
+535 IEEAVNKG

-558 NPYSHLWDNG
+558 NPFSHLWDNG
-568 ELPYIELNKLL
+568 EFPYKELNKLL

-585 LKNLDMDNIEDGESY
+585 LKNIDLENLIDGEPY

-618 EAAAKAIGG
+618 ESTAKAIGG
-627 VDYLYYVKNKNN
+627 VDYLYFVKNLNN
-639 DKVKFVDSKL
+639 DKVKFVNSKL
-649 QNESLESLLNVLK
+649 QRESLKSLLNVLN
-662 PNNLVLP
+662 PENLVLP
-669 ENLIEI
+669 NNLIEI

-687 ENFVS
+687 ENFES

-698 DYINASSSIINHTL
+698 DYINASSSVINHTF
-712 TFLLNPERLNRIN
+712 TFLINPERINRIY

-737 DNYLLRISK
+737 EDYLTIISNA
-746 SIFNIKKMNMYEDSI
+746 IFSNKKMSLYESSI
-761 NKNTASLYLD
+761 NNNTSSLFLD
-771 HLFMAFN
+771 HLFLAFN
-778 NNKTNDLSKSVILSS
+778 NIKTNDLSKSLILSS
-793 IMNTMN
+793 IMNT
-799 KLSTNMNDYN
+799 KETLSSNLNDYN
-809 SFLLNKIQ
+809 SFLVNKIN
-817 GFIDNPSK
+817 GFLDNPDK
-825 YKSVNKT
+825 YKPIEKT

>member
-1 MRIYS
+1 
-6 QDYQEFFLLIQRQR
+6 
-20 YPLNVSIRF
+20 
-29 LTPLIFSLENMSQI
+29 
-43 NYMNSKKKIIFLKNI
+43 
-58 AMKKILLSFI
+58 MKKFLLSFI
-68 LISSFSFSQ
+68 LISNFSFSQ
-77 VSNYQGFMDFSYN
+77 ETDYQGFMDFSYN
-90 DDSGKIFLEIDNL
+90 DDSGKIILEIDNL
-103 DSEFLYI
+103 DNEFLYI

-151 KYISNSSNELE
+151 RYISNSSNELE

-176 GFEIIEKSENSYKV
+176 GFEIVEKSTDSYKI
-190 DLTPFLISDAHGVSQ
+190 DLTPFLLNDAHGVSQ
-205 RLRYSNAGSYNLNKS
+205 RLRFSNSGSYSLNKS
-220 MSAID
+220 MSAVD
-225 LVRTKAFPENIEFDV
+225 LERTKAFPNNIEFDV
-240 LLTFTGNPSGNLVRS
+240 LLTFTGNPSGSLVRS
-255 VTPTPSNLTVNQHH
+255 VTPTASNLTVNQHH
-269 SFVKLPDNN
+269 SFVKLPDDN
-278 YAKRK
+278 YNKRK

-299 TPIDEKLEQRYIVRH
+299 TPIDEKLEQRFIVRH

-323 EISEPVEPIIY
+323 EMSEPVEPIIY

-361 AGYKDAF
+361 AGYKNAF

-374 ENADPM
+374 EDADPM

-437 NTIENKSLIKK
+437 NDIQNKSLIKK
-448 VSLDRIRQLSAHEI
+448 TSLDRIRQLSAHEI

-489 IELLD
+489 IDLVD
-494 GNISINNAYS
+494 GKISIADAYS

-513 SVKYA
+513 SVEYA
-518 YMDFS
+518 YRDFP
-523 NSENE
+523 NTKNENN
-528 DVELNKI
+528 ELDKI
-535 IEDAVDNG
+535 INEAQKNS

-558 NPYSHLWDNG
+558 NPFSHLWDNG
-568 ELPYIELNKLL
+568 ELPYKELNKLL

-585 LKNLDMDNIEDGESY
+585 LKNIDLDNLVDGEPY

-627 VDYLYYVKNKNN
+627 VDYLYFVKNNNN

-649 QNESLESLLNVLK
+649 QRKSLESLLSVLK
-662 PNNLVLP
+662 PKNLVLP
-669 ENLIEI
+669 NNLIDI

-692 NTGVTF
+692 NTGVAF
-698 DYINASSSIINHTL
+698 DYINTSSSLINHTL
-712 TFLLNPERLNRIN
+712 TFLLNPERINRIN
-725 QQNMFGE
+725 QQNIFGD
-732 NILKL
+732 NILTL
-737 DNYLLRISK
+737 ENYLAEISK
-746 SIFNIKKMNMYEDSI
+746 SIFDNKKLNTYEESV
-761 NKNTASLYLD
+761 NQNTSSLYLD

-778 NNKTNDLSKSVILSS
+778 NSRTNDLSKSIILAS
-793 IMNTMN
+793 IMDTMN
-799 KLSTNMNDYN
+799 NLSTNPNNYN
-809 SFLLNKIQ
+809 RFLINKIN
-817 GFIDNPSK
+817 GFLSNPDQ
-825 YKSVNKT
+825 YKPIVKT

>member
-1 MRIYS
+1 
-6 QDYQEFFLLIQRQR
+6 
-20 YPLNVSIRF
+20 
-29 LTPLIFSLENMSQI
+29 
-43 NYMNSKKKIIFLKNI
+43 
-58 AMKKILLSFI
+58 
-68 LISSFSFSQ
+68 
-77 VSNYQGFMDFSYN
+77 MDFSYN
-90 DDSGKIFLEIDNL
+90 DDSGKIILEIDNL
-103 DSEFLYI
+103 DNEFLYI

-151 KYISNSSNELE
+151 RYISNSSNELE

-176 GFEIIEKSENSYKV
+176 GFEIVEKSTDSYKI
-190 DLTPFLISDAHGVSQ
+190 DLTPFLLNDAHGVSQ
-205 RLRYSNAGSYNLNKS
+205 RLRFSNSGSYSLNKS
-220 MSAID
+220 MSAVD
-225 LVRTKAFPENIEFDV
+225 LERTKAFPDNIEFDV
-240 LLTFTGNPSGNLVRS
+240 LLTFTGNPSGSLVRS

-269 SFVKLPDNN
+269 SFVKLPDDN
-278 YAKRK
+278 YNKRK

-299 TPIDEKLEQRYIVRH
+299 TPIDEKLEQRFIVRH

-323 EISEPVEPIIY
+323 EMSEPVEPIIY

-361 AGYKDAF
+361 AGYKNAF

-374 ENADPM
+374 EDADPM

-437 NTIENKSLIKK
+437 NDIQNKSLIKK
-448 VSLDRIRQLSAHEI
+448 TSLDRIRQLSAHEI

-489 IELLD
+489 IDLVD
-494 GNISINNAYS
+494 GKISIADAYS

-513 SVKYA
+513 SVEYA
-518 YMDFS
+518 YRDFP
-523 NSENE
+523 NTKNENN
-528 DVELNKI
+528 ELDKI
-535 IEDAVDNG
+535 INEAQKNS

-558 NPYSHLWDNG
+558 NPFSHLWDNG
-568 ELPYIELNKLL
+568 ELPYKELNKLL

-585 LKNLDMDNIEDGESY
+585 LKNIDLDNLVDGEPY

-627 VDYLYYVKNKNN
+627 VDYLYFVKNNNN

-649 QNESLESLLNVLK
+649 QRKSLESLLSVLK
-662 PNNLVLP
+662 PKNLVLP
-669 ENLIEI
+669 NNLIDI

-698 DYINASSSIINHTL
+698 DYINTSSSLINHTL
-712 TFLLNPERLNRIN
+712 TFLLNPERINRIN
-725 QQNMFGE
+725 QQNIFGDD
-732 NILKL
+732 ILTL
-737 DNYLLRISK
+737 ENYLAEISK
-746 SIFNIKKMNMYEDSI
+746 SIFDNKKLNTYEESV
-761 NKNTASLYLD
+761 NKNTSSLYLD

-778 NNKTNDLSKSVILSS
+778 NSRTNDLSKSIILAS
-793 IMNTMN
+793 IMDTMN
-799 KLSTNMNDYN
+799 NLSTNPNNYN
-809 SFLLNKIQ
+809 RFLINKID
-817 GFIDNPSK
+817 GFLNNPDQ
-825 YKSVNKT
+825 YKPIEKT

>member
-1 MRIYS
+1 
-6 QDYQEFFLLIQRQR
+6 
-20 YPLNVSIRF
+20 
-29 LTPLIFSLENMSQI
+29 MSQI
-43 NYMNSKKKIIFLKNI
+43 NYMNSKKKIIFLKKL
-58 AMKKILLSFI
+58 AMKKFLLSFI
-68 LISSFSFSQ
+68 LISNFSFSQ
-77 VSNYQGFMDFSYN
+77 ETDYQGFMDFSYN
-90 DDSGKIFLEIDNL
+90 DDSGKIILEIDNL
-103 DSEFLYI
+103 DNEFLYI

-151 KYISNSSNELE
+151 RYISNSSNELE

-176 GFEIIEKSENSYKV
+176 GFEIVEKSTDSYKI
-190 DLTPFLISDAHGVSQ
+190 DLTPFLLNDAHGVSQ
-205 RLRYSNAGSYNLNKS
+205 RLRFSNSGSYSLNKS
-220 MSAID
+220 MSAVD
-225 LVRTKAFPENIEFDV
+225 LERTKAFPNNIEFDV
-240 LLTFTGNPSGNLVRS
+240 LLTFTGNPSGSLVRS
-255 VTPTPSNLTVNQHH
+255 VTPTASNLTVNQHH
-269 SFVKLPDNN
+269 SFVKLPDDN
-278 YAKRK
+278 YNKRK

-299 TPIDEKLEQRYIVRH
+299 TPIDEKLEQRFIVRH

-323 EISEPVEPIIY
+323 EMSEPVEPIIY

-361 AGYKDAF
+361 AGYKNAF

-374 ENADPM
+374 EDADPM

-437 NTIENKSLIKK
+437 NDIQNKSLIKK
-448 VSLDRIRQLSAHEI
+448 TSLDRIRQLSAHEI

-489 IELLD
+489 IDLVD
-494 GNISINNAYS
+494 GKISIADAYS

-513 SVKYA
+513 SVEYA
-518 YMDFS
+518 YRDFP
-523 NSENE
+523 NTKNENN
-528 DVELNKI
+528 ELDKI
-535 IEDAVDNG
+535 INEAQKNS

-558 NPYSHLWDNG
+558 NPFSHLWDNG
-568 ELPYIELNKLL
+568 ELPYKELNKLL

-585 LKNLDMDNIEDGESY
+585 LKNIDLDNLVDGEPY

-627 VDYLYYVKNKNN
+627 VDYLYFVKNNNN

-649 QNESLESLLNVLK
+649 QRKSLESLLSVLK
-662 PNNLVLP
+662 PKNLVLP
-669 ENLIEI
+669 NNLIDI

-692 NTGVTF
+692 NTGVAF
-698 DYINASSSIINHTL
+698 DYINTSSSLINHTL
-712 TFLLNPERLNRIN
+712 TFLLNPERINRIN
-725 QQNMFGE
+725 QQNIFGD
-732 NILKL
+732 NILTL
-737 DNYLLRISK
+737 ENYLAEISK
-746 SIFNIKKMNMYEDSI
+746 SIFDNKKLNTYEESV
-761 NKNTASLYLD
+761 NKNTSSLYLD

-778 NNKTNDLSKSVILSS
+778 NSRTNDLSKSIILAS
-793 IMNTMN
+793 IMDTMN
-799 KLSTNMNDYN
+799 NLSTNPNNYN
-809 SFLLNKIQ
+809 RFLINKID
-817 GFIDNPSK
+817 GFLNNPDQ
-825 YKSVNKT
+825 YKPIEKT

>member
-1 MRIYS
+1 
-6 QDYQEFFLLIQRQR
+6 
-20 YPLNVSIRF
+20 
-29 LTPLIFSLENMSQI
+29 
-43 NYMNSKKKIIFLKNI
+43 
-58 AMKKILLSFI
+58 MKKFLLSFI
-68 LISSFSFSQ
+68 LISNFSFSQ
-77 VSNYQGFMDFSYN
+77 ETDYQGFMDFSYN
-90 DDSGKIFLEIDNL
+90 DDSGKIILEIDNL
-103 DSEFLYI
+103 DNEFLYI

-151 KYISNSSNELE
+151 RYISNSSNELE

-176 GFEIIEKSENSYKV
+176 GFEIVEKSTDSYKI
-190 DLTPFLISDAHGVSQ
+190 DLTPFLLNDAHGVSQ
-205 RLRYSNAGSYNLNKS
+205 RLRFSNSGSYSLNKS
-220 MSAID
+220 MSAVD
-225 LVRTKAFPENIEFDV
+225 LERTKAFPNNIEFDV
-240 LLTFTGNPSGNLVRS
+240 LLTFTGNPSGSLVRS
-255 VTPTPSNLTVNQHH
+255 VTPTASNLTVNQHH
-269 SFVKLPDNN
+269 SFVKLPDDN
-278 YAKRK
+278 YNKRK

-299 TPIDEKLEQRYIVRH
+299 TPIDEKLEQRFIVRH

-323 EISEPVEPIIY
+323 EMSEPVEPIIY

-361 AGYKDAF
+361 AGYKNAF

-374 ENADPM
+374 EDADPM

-437 NTIENKSLIKK
+437 NDIQNKSLIKK
-448 VSLDRIRQLSAHEI
+448 TSLDRIRQLSAHEI

-489 IELLD
+489 IDLVD
-494 GNISINNAYS
+494 GKISIADAYS

-513 SVKYA
+513 SVEYA
-518 YMDFS
+518 YRDFP
-523 NSENE
+523 NTKNENN
-528 DVELNKI
+528 ELDKI
-535 IEDAVDNG
+535 INEAQKNS

-558 NPYSHLWDNG
+558 NPFSHLWDNG
-568 ELPYIELNKLL
+568 ELPYKELNKLL

-585 LKNLDMDNIEDGESY
+585 LKNIDLDNLVDGEPY

-627 VDYLYYVKNKNN
+627 VDYLYFVKNNNN

-649 QNESLESLLNVLK
+649 QRKSLESLLSVLK
-662 PNNLVLP
+662 PKNLVLP
-669 ENLIEI
+669 NNLIDI

-692 NTGVTF
+692 NTGVAF
-698 DYINASSSIINHTL
+698 DYINTSSSLINHTL
-712 TFLLNPERLNRIN
+712 TFLLNPERINRIN
-725 QQNMFGE
+725 QQNIFGD
-732 NILKL
+732 NILTL
-737 DNYLLRISK
+737 ENYLAEISK
-746 SIFNIKKMNMYEDSI
+746 SIFDNKKLNTYEESV
-761 NKNTASLYLD
+761 NKNTSSLYLD

-778 NNKTNDLSKSVILSS
+778 NSRTNDLSKSIILAS
-793 IMNTMN
+793 IMDTMN
-799 KLSTNMNDYN
+799 NLSTNPNNYN
-809 SFLLNKIQ
+809 RFLINKID
-817 GFIDNPSK
+817 GFLNNPDQ
-825 YKSVNKT
+825 YKPIEKT

>member
-1 MRIYS
+1 
-6 QDYQEFFLLIQRQR
+6 
-20 YPLNVSIRF
+20 
-29 LTPLIFSLENMSQI
+29 
-43 NYMNSKKKIIFLKNI
+43 
-58 AMKKILLSFI
+58 MKKLLLSII
-68 LISSFSFSQ
+68 LVSSFSFSQ
-77 VSNYQGFMDFSYN
+77 ETDYEGFMNFSYN
-90 DDSGKIFLEIDNL
+90 NDSGKIILEINKL
-103 DSEFLYI
+103 DSEFMYI

-120 DLGLDRGQLGNS
+120 DLGLDRGQLGDS
-132 RIVYFTKR
+132 RVVYFTKR

-151 KYISNSSNELE
+151 RYVSNSSNYLE
-162 NKAVEEAFARSVLF
+162 NKAVKEAFARSVLF
-176 GFEIIEKSENSYKV
+176 GFDIIKKTKDSYKI
-190 DLTPFLISDAHGVSQ
+190 DITSFLIRDAHGVSQ
-205 RLRYSNAGSYNLNKS
+205 RLRYSNSGSYTLNKS

-225 LVRTKAFPENIEFDV
+225 LDRTKAFPKNIEFDV

-255 VTPTPSNLTVNQHH
+255 VTPTASNLTVNQHH
-269 SFVKLPDNN
+269 SFVELPDNN
-278 YAKRK
+278 YKKRK

-299 TPIDEKLEQRYIVRH
+299 TPIDDKLEQRFIVRH
-314 RLNKKNPND
+314 RLNKKYPKQ
-323 EISEPVEPIIY
+323 EISEPVEPIVY

-342 PVKTALIEGGN
+342 PVKSALIEGGN

-374 ENADPM
+374 EDADPM

-426 YMILSGLVDNP
+426 YMILSGLIDNP
-437 NTIENKSLIKK
+437 NDIENKSLIKK
-448 VSLDRIRQLSAHEI
+448 TSLDRIRQLSAHEI

-489 IELLD
+489 ID
-494 GNISINNAYS
+494 IVNGDINIDNAYS
-504 ENIGDWDKV
+504 KNIGEWDKV
-513 SVKYA
+513 SVRYA
-518 YMDFS
+518 YTDFQE
-523 NSENE
+523 NENE
-528 DVELNKI
+528 DVKLNDI
-535 IEDAVDNG
+535 IEEAVNKG

-558 NPYSHLWDNG
+558 NPFSHLWDNG
-568 ELPYIELNKLL
+568 EFPYKELNKLL

-585 LKNLDMDNIEDGESY
+585 LKNIDLDNLVDGESY

-618 EAAAKAIGG
+618 ESAAKAIGG
-627 VDYLYYVKNKNN
+627 VDYLYFVKNKNN
-639 DKVKFVDSKL
+639 DKVKFVDGKL
-649 QNESLESLLNVLK
+649 QKESLKSLLNVLSPTNLTL
-662 PNNLVLP
+662 PN
-669 ENLIEI
+669 NLIEI

-687 ENFVS
+687 ENFES

-698 DYINASSSIINHTL
+698 DYINVSSSLINHTL
-712 TFLLNPERLNRIN
+712 TFLMNPERINRIY

-732 NILKL
+732 NILMLK
-737 DNYLLRISK
+737 DYLMIISN
-746 SIFNIKKMNMYEDSI
+746 SIFSNKKMSPYESSI
-761 NKNTASLYLD
+761 NKNTSSLFLD
-771 HLFMAFN
+771 HLFLTFN
-778 NNKTNDLSKSVILSS
+778 NSKTNDLSKSVMLSS
-793 IMNTMN
+793 IMNI
-799 KLSTNMNDYN
+799 KEILSSNPNDYN
-809 SFLLNKIQ
+809 SFLVKKISS
-817 GFIDNPSK
+817 FLDNPDK
-825 YKSVNKT
+825 YIPVEKT

>member
-1 MRIYS
+1 
-6 QDYQEFFLLIQRQR
+6 
-20 YPLNVSIRF
+20 
-29 LTPLIFSLENMSQI
+29 
-43 NYMNSKKKIIFLKNI
+43 
-58 AMKKILLSFI
+58 MKKLLLSII
-68 LISSFSFSQ
+68 LVSSFSFSQ
-77 VSNYQGFMDFSYN
+77 ETDYEGFMNFSYN
-90 DDSGKIFLEIDNL
+90 NDSGKIILEINKL
-103 DSEFLYI
+103 DSEFMYI

-132 RIVYFTKR
+132 RIVYFTRR

-151 KYISNSSNELE
+151 RYVSNSSNYLE
-162 NKAVEEAFARSVLF
+162 NKAVKEAFARSVLF
-176 GFEIIEKSENSYKV
+176 GFDIIEKTKDSYKI
-190 DLTPFLISDAHGVSQ
+190 DITSFLIRDAHGVSQ
-205 RLRYSNAGSYNLNKS
+205 RLRYSNSGSYTLNKS

-225 LVRTKAFPENIEFDV
+225 LDRTKAFPKNIEFDV

-255 VTPTPSNLTVNQHH
+255 VTPTASNLTVNQHH
-269 SFVKLPDNN
+269 SFVELPDNN
-278 YAKRK
+278 YKKRK

-299 TPIDEKLEQRYIVRH
+299 TPIDDKLEQRFIVRH
-314 RLNKKNPND
+314 RLNKKYPKQ
-323 EISEPVEPIIY
+323 EISEPVEPIVY

-342 PVKTALIEGGN
+342 PVKSALIEGGN

-374 ENADPM
+374 EDADPM

-426 YMILSGLVDNP
+426 YMILSGLIDNP
-437 NTIENKSLIKK
+437 NDIKNKSLIKK
-448 VSLDRIRQLSAHEI
+448 TSLDRIRQLSAHEI

-489 IELLD
+489 ID
-494 GNISINNAYS
+494 IVNGDINIDNAYS
-504 ENIGDWDKV
+504 KNIGDWDKV
-513 SVKYA
+513 SVRYA
-518 YMDFS
+518 YTDFQE
-523 NSENE
+523 NENE
-528 DVELNKI
+528 DVKLNDI
-535 IEDAVDNG
+535 IEEAVNKG

-558 NPYSHLWDNG
+558 NPFSHLWDNG
-568 ELPYIELNKLL
+568 EFPYKELNKLL

-585 LKNLDMDNIEDGESY
+585 LKNIDLDNLVDGEPY

-618 EAAAKAIGG
+618 ESAAKAIGG
-627 VDYLYYVKNKNN
+627 VDYLYFVKNKNN

-649 QNESLESLLNVLK
+649 QKESLKSLLNVLNPK
-662 PNNLVLP
+662 NLVLP
-669 ENLIEI
+669 NNLIQI

-687 ENFVS
+687 ENFES

-712 TFLLNPERLNRIN
+712 TFLMNPERINRIY

-732 NILKL
+732 KILML
-737 DNYLLRISK
+737 DDYLTIISN
-746 SIFNIKKMNMYEDSI
+746 SIFSNNRMSPYESSI
-761 NKNTASLYLD
+761 NKNTSSLFLD
-771 HLFMAFN
+771 HLFLTFN
-778 NNKTNDLSKSVILSS
+778 NSNTNDLSKSVILSS
-793 IMNTMN
+793 IMNTKE
-799 KLSTNMNDYN
+799 KLSSNLNDYN
-809 SFLLNKIQ
+809 RFLVNKIN
-817 GFIDNPSK
+817 GFIDNPDK
-825 YKSVNKT
+825 YIPVEKT

>member
-1 MRIYS
+1 MKR
-6 QDYQEFFLLIQRQR
+6 FLL
-20 YPLNVSIRF
+20 SI
-29 LTPLIFSLENMSQI
+29 
-43 NYMNSKKKIIFLKNI
+43 
-58 AMKKILLSFI
+58 I

-77 VSNYQGFMDFSYN
+77 ETDYQGFMNFYYN
-90 DDSGKIFLEIDNL
+90 NDSGKIILDIDKL
-103 DSEFLYI
+103 DTEFMYI

-151 KYISNSSNELE
+151 RYVSNSSNYLE

-176 GFEIIEKSENSYKV
+176 GFDIIEISNDTYKI
-190 DLTPFLISDAHGVSQ
+190 DLTPFLINDAHGVSQ
-205 RLRYSNAGSYNLNKS
+205 RLKSSNAGSYSLNKS

-225 LVRTKAFPENIEFDV
+225 LERTKAFPKNIEFDV
-240 LLTFTGNPSGNLVRS
+240 ILTFTGSPAGNLVRS
-255 VTPTPSNLTVNQHH
+255 VTPTASNLTVNQHH
-269 SFVKLPDNN
+269 SFVELPDNN
-278 YAKRK
+278 YIKRK

-299 TPIDEKLEQRYIVRH
+299 TPIDKKLEQRFIVRH
-314 RLNKKNPND
+314 RLNKKYPNQ
-323 EISEPVEPIIY
+323 EISVPVEPIIY

-374 ENADPM
+374 EDADPM

-399 GASIVD
+399 GASIID

-426 YMILSGLVDNP
+426 YMILSGLLDNP
-437 NTIENKSLIKK
+437 NDIDNKKLIKK
-448 VSLDRIRQLSAHEI
+448 TSLDRIRQLSAHEI

-471 YISSANNRSSVM
+471 YISSAKNRSSVM

-489 IELLD
+489 ID
-494 GNISINNAYS
+494 IVNGKINIDNAYS
-504 ENIGDWDKV
+504 KNIGDWDKI

-518 YMDFS
+518 YTDIQ
-523 NSENE
+523 ENE
-528 DVELNKI
+528 DLELNLI
-535 IEDAVDNG
+535 IEEAVNKG

-549 SDSRPVGSA
+549 SDSRPIGSA
-558 NPYSHLWDNG
+558 NPLSHLWDNG
-568 ELPYIELNKLL
+568 ELPYKELNKLL

-585 LKNLDMDNIEDGESY
+585 LQNIDLENLVDGEPY

-618 EAAAKAIGG
+618 EATAKAIGG
-627 VDYLYYVKNKNN
+627 VDYLYFVKNRNN
-639 DKVKFVDSKL
+639 DKVKFVNSKL
-649 QNESLESLLNVLK
+649 QIESLESLLNVLNPK
-662 PNNLVLP
+662 NLTLPNNL
-669 ENLIEI
+669 IDI

-687 ENFVS
+687 ENFES
-692 NTGVTF
+692 KTGVTF
-698 DYINASSSIINHTL
+698 DYINASSSVVNHTFK
-712 TFLLNPERLNRIN
+712 FLMNSERINRIN

-737 DNYLLRISK
+737 DKYLMMISN
-746 SIFNIKKMNMYEDSI
+746 SIFDNKKMSLYESSI
-761 NKNTASLYLD
+761 NNNVASLFLD
-771 HLFMAFN
+771 HLFLAFN
-778 NNKTNDLSKSVILSS
+778 NSKTNDLSKSIILSS
-793 IMNTMN
+793 IMINLER
-799 KLSTNMNDYN
+799 LSNNPNDYN
-809 SFLLNKIQ
+809 NFLMNKIR
-817 GFIDNPSK
+817 GFLDNPDK
-825 YKSVNKT
+825 YKPIEKT

>member
-1 MRIYS
+1 
-6 QDYQEFFLLIQRQR
+6 
-20 YPLNVSIRF
+20 
-29 LTPLIFSLENMSQI
+29 
-43 NYMNSKKKIIFLKNI
+43 
-58 AMKKILLSFI
+58 MKKFLLSFI
-68 LISSFSFSQ
+68 LISNFSFSQ
-77 VSNYQGFMDFSYN
+77 ETDYQGFMDFSYN
-90 DDSGKIFLEIDNL
+90 DDSGKIILEIDNL
-103 DSEFLYI
+103 DNEFLYI

-151 KYISNSSNELE
+151 RYISNSSNELE

-176 GFEIIEKSENSYKV
+176 GFDIVEKSTDSYKI
-190 DLTPFLISDAHGVSQ
+190 DLTPFLLNDAHGVSQ
-205 RLRYSNAGSYNLNKS
+205 RLRFSNSGSYSLNKS
-220 MSAID
+220 MSAVD
-225 LVRTKAFPENIEFDV
+225 LERTKAFPDNIEFDV
-240 LLTFTGNPSGNLVRS
+240 LLTFTGNPSGSLVRS
-255 VTPTPSNLTVNQHH
+255 VTPTASNLTVNQHH
-269 SFVKLPDNN
+269 SFVKLPDDN
-278 YAKRK
+278 YNKRK

-299 TPIDEKLEQRYIVRH
+299 TPIDEKLEQRFIVRH

-323 EISEPVEPIIY
+323 EMSEPVEPIIY

-361 AGYKDAF
+361 AGYKNAF

-374 ENADPM
+374 EDADPM

-437 NTIENKSLIKK
+437 NDIQNKSLIKK
-448 VSLDRIRQLSAHEI
+448 TSLDRIRQLSAHEI

-489 IELLD
+489 IDLVD
-494 GNISINNAYS
+494 GKISIADAYS

-513 SVKYA
+513 SVEYA
-518 YMDFS
+518 YRDFP
-523 NSENE
+523 NTKNENN
-528 DVELNKI
+528 ELDKI
-535 IEDAVDNG
+535 INEAQKNG

-558 NPYSHLWDNG
+558 NPFSHLWDNG
-568 ELPYIELNKLL
+568 ELPYKELNKLL

-585 LKNLDMDNIEDGESY
+585 LKNIDLDNLVDGEPY

-627 VDYLYYVKNKNN
+627 VDYLYFVKNNNN

-649 QNESLESLLNVLK
+649 QRKSLESLLSVLK
-662 PNNLVLP
+662 PKNLVLP
-669 ENLIEI
+669 NNLIDI

-698 DYINASSSIINHTL
+698 DYINTSSSLINHTL
-712 TFLLNPERLNRIN
+712 TFLLNPERINRIN
-725 QQNMFGE
+725 QQNIFGDD
-732 NILKL
+732 ILTL
-737 DNYLLRISK
+737 ENYLAEISK
-746 SIFNIKKMNMYEDSI
+746 SIFDNKKLNTYEESV
-761 NKNTASLYLD
+761 NKNTSSLYLD

-778 NNKTNDLSKSVILSS
+778 NSRTNDLSKSIILAS
-793 IMNTMN
+793 IMDIMN
-799 KLSTNMNDYN
+799 NLSTNPNNYN
-809 SFLLNKIQ
+809 RFLINKIDR
-817 GFIDNPSK
+817 FLTNPNQ
-825 YKSVNKT
+825 YKPIEKT

>member
-1 MRIYS
+1 
-6 QDYQEFFLLIQRQR
+6 
-20 YPLNVSIRF
+20 
-29 LTPLIFSLENMSQI
+29 
-43 NYMNSKKKIIFLKNI
+43 
-58 AMKKILLSFI
+58 MKKFLLSFI
-68 LISSFSFSQ
+68 LISNFSFSQ
-77 VSNYQGFMDFSYN
+77 ETDFQGFMNFSYS
-90 DDSGKIFLEIDNL
+90 DDSGKIILEIDKL
-103 DSEFLYI
+103 DDEFLYI

-151 KYISNSSNELE
+151 RYISNSSNELE

-176 GFEIIEKSENSYKV
+176 GFEIVEKSAESFKI
-190 DLTPFLISDAHGVSQ
+190 DLTPFLLNDAHGVSQ
-205 RLRYSNAGSYNLNKS
+205 RLRYSNSGSYSLDKS

-225 LVRTKAFPENIEFDV
+225 LQRTKAFPENIEFDV
-240 LLTFTGNPSGNLVRS
+240 LLTFKGNPSGNLVRS
-255 VTPTPSNLTVNQHH
+255 VTPTATNLTVNQHH

-278 YAKRK
+278 YNKRK

-299 TPIDEKLEQRYIVRH
+299 TPIDEKLEQRFIVRH

-323 EISEPVEPIIY
+323 EIGEPVEPIIY

-361 AGYKDAF
+361 AGYKNAF

-374 ENADPM
+374 EDADPM

-437 NTIENKSLIKK
+437 NNIQNKSLIKK
-448 VSLDRIRQLSAHEI
+448 TSLDRIRQLSAHEI

-489 IELLD
+489 IDLVD
-494 GNISINNAYS
+494 GEISIADAYS

-513 SVKYA
+513 SVQYA
-518 YMDFS
+518 YKDFP
-523 NSENE
+523 NTKNENN
-528 DVELNKI
+528 ELDKI
-535 IEDAVDNG
+535 INEAQKNG

-558 NPYSHLWDNG
+558 NAFSHLWDNG
-568 ELPYIELNKLL
+568 ELPYKELNKLL

-585 LKNLDMDNIEDGESY
+585 LKNIDLDNLVEGEPY

-627 VDYLYYVKNKNN
+627 VDYLYFVKNN
-639 DKVKFVDSKL
+639 DNDKIKFVDSKL
-649 QNESLESLLNVLK
+649 QRKSLESLLSVLK
-662 PNNLVLP
+662 PKNLVLP
-669 ENLIEI
+669 NNLIDI

-698 DYINASSSIINHTL
+698 DYINTSSSLINHTL
-712 TFLLNPERLNRIN
+712 TFLLNSERINRIN
-725 QQNMFGE
+725 QQNIFGDD
-732 NILKL
+732 ILTL
-737 DNYLLRISK
+737 ENYLAEISK
-746 SIFNIKKMNMYEDSI
+746 SIFDNKKLNTYEESV
-761 NKNTASLYLD
+761 NKNTSSLYLD
-771 HLFMAFN
+771 HLFMSFN
-778 NNKTNDLSKSVILSS
+778 NSRTNDLSKSIILAS
-793 IMNTMN
+793 IMDTMN
-799 KLSTNMNDYN
+799 NLSNNLNNYN
-809 SFLLNKIQ
+809 RFLISKID
-817 GFIDNPSK
+817 GFLSNPDQ
-825 YKSVNKT
+825 YKPIEKT

>member
-1 MRIYS
+1 
-6 QDYQEFFLLIQRQR
+6 
-20 YPLNVSIRF
+20 
-29 LTPLIFSLENMSQI
+29 
-43 NYMNSKKKIIFLKNI
+43 
-58 AMKKILLSFI
+58 MKKFLLSFI
-68 LISSFSFSQ
+68 LISNFSFSQ
-77 VSNYQGFMDFSYN
+77 ETDYQGFMDFSYN
-90 DDSGKIFLEIDNL
+90 DDSGKIILEIDNL
-103 DSEFLYI
+103 DNEFLYI

-151 KYISNSSNELE
+151 RYISNSSNELE

-176 GFEIIEKSENSYKV
+176 GFEIVEKSTDSYKI
-190 DLTPFLISDAHGVSQ
+190 DLTPFLLNDAHGVSQ
-205 RLRYSNAGSYNLNKS
+205 RLRFSNSGSYSLNKS
-220 MSAID
+220 MSAVD
-225 LVRTKAFPENIEFDV
+225 LERTKAFPNNIEFDV
-240 LLTFTGNPSGNLVRS
+240 LLTFTGNPSGSLVRS

-269 SFVKLPDNN
+269 SFVKLPDDN
-278 YAKRK
+278 YNKRK

-299 TPIDEKLEQRYIVRH
+299 TPIDEKLEQRFIVRH

-323 EISEPVEPIIY
+323 EMSEPVEPIIY

-361 AGYKDAF
+361 AGYKNAF

-374 ENADPM
+374 EDADPM

-437 NTIENKSLIKK
+437 NDIQNKSLIKK
-448 VSLDRIRQLSAHEI
+448 TSLDRIRQLSAHEI

-489 IELLD
+489 IDLVD
-494 GNISINNAYS
+494 GKISIADAYS

-513 SVKYA
+513 SVEYA
-518 YMDFS
+518 YRDFP
-523 NSENE
+523 NTKNENN
-528 DVELNKI
+528 ELDKI
-535 IEDAVDNG
+535 INEAQKNS

-558 NPYSHLWDNG
+558 NPFSHLWDNG
-568 ELPYIELNKLL
+568 ELPYKELNKLL

-585 LKNLDMDNIEDGESY
+585 LKNIDLDNLVDGEPY

-627 VDYLYYVKNKNN
+627 VDYLYFVKNNNN

-649 QNESLESLLNVLK
+649 QRKSLESLLSVLK
-662 PNNLVLP
+662 PKNLVLP
-669 ENLIEI
+669 NNLIDI

-698 DYINASSSIINHTL
+698 DYINTSSSLINHTL
-712 TFLLNPERLNRIN
+712 TFLLNPERINRIN
-725 QQNMFGE
+725 QQNIFGDD
-732 NILKL
+732 ILTL
-737 DNYLLRISK
+737 ENYLAEISK
-746 SIFNIKKMNMYEDSI
+746 SIFDNKKLNTYEESV
-761 NKNTASLYLD
+761 NKNTSSLYLD

-778 NNKTNDLSKSVILSS
+778 NSRTNDLSKSVILAS
-793 IMNTMN
+793 IMDTMN
-799 KLSTNMNDYN
+799 NLSTNPNNYN
-809 SFLLNKIQ
+809 RFLINKID
-817 GFIDNPSK
+817 GFLNNPDQ
-825 YKSVNKT
+825 YKPIEKT

>member
-1 MRIYS
+1 
-6 QDYQEFFLLIQRQR
+6 
-20 YPLNVSIRF
+20 
-29 LTPLIFSLENMSQI
+29 
-43 NYMNSKKKIIFLKNI
+43 
-58 AMKKILLSFI
+58 MKKFLLSFI
-68 LISSFSFSQ
+68 LVSYFSFSQ
-77 VSNYQGFMDFSYN
+77 ETDYQGFMDFSYN
-90 DDSGKIFLEIDNL
+90 DDSGKIILEIDNL
-103 DSEFLYI
+103 DNEFLYI

-132 RIVYFTKR
+132 RVVYFTKR

-151 KYISNSSNELE
+151 RYISNSSNELE

-176 GFEIIEKSENSYKV
+176 GFEIVEKSNDSYKI
-190 DLTPFLISDAHGVSQ
+190 DLTPFLLNDAHGVSQ
-205 RLRYSNAGSYNLNKS
+205 RLRFSNSGSYSLNKS

-225 LVRTKAFPENIEFDV
+225 LERTKAFPDNIEFDV
-240 LLTFTGNPSGNLVRS
+240 LLTFTGNPSGSLVRS

-269 SFVKLPDNN
+269 SFVKLPDDN
-278 YAKRK
+278 YNKRK

-299 TPIDEKLEQRYIVRH
+299 TPIDEKLEQRFIVRH

-323 EISEPVEPIIY
+323 EMSEPIEPIIY

-342 PVKTALIEGGN
+342 PVKTALIEGAN

-361 AGYKDAF
+361 AGYKNAF

-374 ENADPM
+374 EDADPM

-437 NTIENKSLIKK
+437 NDIQKKSMIKK
-448 VSLDRIRQLSAHEI
+448 TSLDRIRQLSAHEI

-489 IELLD
+489 IDLVD
-494 GNISINNAYS
+494 GKISIADAYS

-513 SVKYA
+513 SVEYA
-518 YMDFS
+518 YRDFP
-523 NSENE
+523 NTKNENN
-528 DVELNKI
+528 ELDKI
-535 IEDAVDNG
+535 INEAEKNG

-558 NPYSHLWDNG
+558 NPFSHLWDNG
-568 ELPYIELNKLL
+568 ELPYKELNKLL

-585 LKNLDMDNIEDGESY
+585 LKNIDLDNLVDGEPY

-618 EAAAKAIGG
+618 EASAKAIGG
-627 VDYLYYVKNKNN
+627 VDYLYFVKNKNN

-649 QNESLESLLNVLK
+649 QRKSLESLLNVLK
-662 PNNLVLP
+662 PKNLVLP
-669 ENLIEI
+669 NNLIDI

-698 DYINASSSIINHTL
+698 DYINTSSSLINHTL
-712 TFLLNPERLNRIN
+712 TFLLNAERINRIN
-725 QQNMFGE
+725 QQNIFGDD
-732 NILKL
+732 ILTL
-737 DNYLLRISK
+737 EDYLAEISK
-746 SIFNIKKMNMYEDSI
+746 SIFDNKKLSTYEESV
-761 NKNTASLYLD
+761 NKNTSSLYLD
-771 HLFMAFN
+771 HLFMTFN
-778 NNKTNDLSKSVILSS
+778 NSRTNDLSKSIILAS
-793 IMNTMN
+793 IMDIMN
-799 KLSTNMNDYN
+799 NLSTNPNNYN
-809 SFLLNKIQ
+809 RFLINKIDR
-817 GFIDNPSK
+817 FLTNPNQ
-825 YKSVNKT
+825 YKPIEKT

>member
-1 MRIYS
+1 
-6 QDYQEFFLLIQRQR
+6 
-20 YPLNVSIRF
+20 
-29 LTPLIFSLENMSQI
+29 
-43 NYMNSKKKIIFLKNI
+43 
-58 AMKKILLSFI
+58 MKKLLLSII
-68 LISSFSFSQ
+68 LVSSFSFSQ
-77 VSNYQGFMDFSYN
+77 ETDYEGFMNFSYN
-90 DDSGKIFLEIDNL
+90 DDSGKIILEIKNL
-103 DSEFLYI
+103 DSEFMYI

-132 RIVYFTKR
+132 RVVYFTKR

-151 KYISNSSNELE
+151 RYVSNSSNYLE

-176 GFEIIEKSENSYKV
+176 GFDIIEKSNDSYKI
-190 DLTPFLISDAHGVSQ
+190 DITSFLISDAHGVSQ
-205 RLRYSNAGSYNLNKS
+205 RLKYSNSGSYTLNKS

-225 LVRTKAFPENIEFDV
+225 LDRTKAFPKNIEFDV

-255 VTPTPSNLTVNQHH
+255 VTPTASNLTVNQHH
-269 SFVKLPDNN
+269 SFVELPDNN
-278 YAKRK
+278 YKKRK

-299 TPIDEKLEQRYIVRH
+299 TPIDEKLEQRFIVRH
-314 RLNKKNPND
+314 RLNKKYPKQ
-323 EISEPVEPIIY
+323 EISEPLDPIVY

-361 AGYKDAF
+361 AGYKVAF

-374 ENADPM
+374 EDADPM

-426 YMILSGLVDNP
+426 YMILSGLIDNP
-437 NTIENKSLIKK
+437 NDIENKALIKET
-448 VSLDRIRQLSAHEI
+448 SLDRIRQLSAHEI

-489 IELLD
+489 ID
-494 GNISINNAYS
+494 IINGDINIDNAYS
-504 ENIGDWDKV
+504 KNIGDWDKV
-513 SVKYA
+513 TVRYA
-518 YMDFS
+518 YTDFQE
-523 NSENE
+523 NENE
-528 DVELNKI
+528 DIKLNQI
-535 IEDAVDNG
+535 IEEAVNKG

-558 NPYSHLWDNG
+558 NPFSHLWDNG
-568 ELPYIELNKLL
+568 EFPYKELNKLL

-585 LKNLDMDNIEDGESY
+585 LKNIDLENLIDGEPY

-618 EAAAKAIGG
+618 ESTAKAIGG
-627 VDYLYYVKNKNN
+627 VDYLYFVKNLNN
-639 DKVKFVDSKL
+639 DKVKFVNSKL
-649 QNESLESLLNVLK
+649 QKESLESLLNVLNPK
-662 PNNLVLP
+662 NLVLP
-669 ENLIEI
+669 DNLIEI

-687 ENFVS
+687 ENFES

-698 DYINASSSIINHTL
+698 DYINASSSVINHTL
-712 TFLLNPERLNRIN
+712 TFLINPERINRIY

-737 DNYLLRISK
+737 EDYLSTISN
-746 SIFNIKKMNMYEDSI
+746 SIFSNKKMSLYESSI
-761 NKNTASLYLD
+761 NNNTSSLFLD
-771 HLFMAFN
+771 HLFLAFN
-778 NNKTNDLSKSVILSS
+778 NSKTNDLSKSLILSS
-793 IMNTMN
+793 IVNTKE
-799 KLSTNMNDYN
+799 KLSSDLNNYKA
-809 SFLLNKIQ
+809 FLVNKIN
-817 GFIDNPSK
+817 GFLDNPDK
-825 YKSVNKT
+825 YKPIEKT

>member
-1 MRIYS
+1 
-6 QDYQEFFLLIQRQR
+6 
-20 YPLNVSIRF
+20 
-29 LTPLIFSLENMSQI
+29 
-43 NYMNSKKKIIFLKNI
+43 
-58 AMKKILLSFI
+58 MKKFLLSFI
-68 LISSFSFSQ
+68 LISNFSFSQ
-77 VSNYQGFMDFSYN
+77 ETDYQGFMDFSYN
-90 DDSGKIFLEIDNL
+90 DDSGRIILEIDNL
-103 DSEFLYI
+103 DNEFLYI

-151 KYISNSSNELE
+151 RYISNSSNELE

-176 GFEIIEKSENSYKV
+176 GFEIVEKSTDSYKI
-190 DLTPFLISDAHGVSQ
+190 DLTPFLLNDAHGVSQ
-205 RLRYSNAGSYNLNKS
+205 RLRFSNSGSYSLNKS
-220 MSAID
+220 MSAVD
-225 LVRTKAFPENIEFDV
+225 LERTKAFPNNIEFDV
-240 LLTFTGNPSGNLVRS
+240 LLTFTGNPSGSLVRS
-255 VTPTPSNLTVNQHH
+255 VTPTASNLTVNQHH
-269 SFVKLPDNN
+269 SFVKLPDDN
-278 YAKRK
+278 YNKRK

-299 TPIDEKLEQRYIVRH
+299 TPIDEKLEQRFIVRH

-323 EISEPVEPIIY
+323 EMSEPVEPIIY

-361 AGYKDAF
+361 AGYKNAF

-374 ENADPM
+374 EDADPM

-437 NTIENKSLIKK
+437 NDIQNKSLIKK
-448 VSLDRIRQLSAHEI
+448 TSLDRIRQLSAHEI

-489 IELLD
+489 IDLVD
-494 GNISINNAYS
+494 GKISIADAYS

-513 SVKYA
+513 SVEYA
-518 YMDFS
+518 YRDFP
-523 NSENE
+523 NTKNENN
-528 DVELNKI
+528 ELDKI
-535 IEDAVDNG
+535 INEAQKNS

-558 NPYSHLWDNG
+558 NPFSHLWDNG
-568 ELPYIELNKLL
+568 ELPYKELNKLL

-585 LKNLDMDNIEDGESY
+585 LKNIDLDNLVDGEPY

-627 VDYLYYVKNKNN
+627 VDYLYFVKNNNN

-649 QNESLESLLNVLK
+649 QRKSLESLLSVLK
-662 PNNLVLP
+662 PKNLVLP
-669 ENLIEI
+669 NNLIDI

-692 NTGVTF
+692 NTGVAF
-698 DYINASSSIINHTL
+698 DYINTSSSLINHTL
-712 TFLLNPERLNRIN
+712 TFLLNPERINRIN
-725 QQNMFGE
+725 QQNIFGD
-732 NILKL
+732 NILTL
-737 DNYLLRISK
+737 ENYLAEISK
-746 SIFNIKKMNMYEDSI
+746 SIFDNKKLNTYEESV
-761 NKNTASLYLD
+761 NKNTSSLYLD

-778 NNKTNDLSKSVILSS
+778 NSRTNDLSKSIILAS
-793 IMNTMN
+793 IMDTMN
-799 KLSTNMNDYN
+799 NLSTNPNNYN
-809 SFLLNKIQ
+809 RFLINKID
-817 GFIDNPSK
+817 GFLNNPDQ
-825 YKSVNKT
+825 YKPIEKT

>member
-1 MRIYS
+1 
-6 QDYQEFFLLIQRQR
+6 
-20 YPLNVSIRF
+20 
-29 LTPLIFSLENMSQI
+29 
-43 NYMNSKKKIIFLKNI
+43 
-58 AMKKILLSFI
+58 MKKFLLSFI
-68 LISSFSFSQ
+68 LISNFSFSQ
-77 VSNYQGFMDFSYN
+77 ETDYQGFMDFSYN
-90 DDSGKIFLEIDNL
+90 DDSGKIILEIDNL
-103 DSEFLYI
+103 DNEFLYI

-151 KYISNSSNELE
+151 RYISNSSNELE

-176 GFEIIEKSENSYKV
+176 GFEIVEKLTDSYKI
-190 DLTPFLISDAHGVSQ
+190 DLTPFLLNDAHGVSQ
-205 RLRYSNAGSYNLNKS
+205 RLRFSNSGSYSLNKS
-220 MSAID
+220 MSAVD
-225 LVRTKAFPENIEFDV
+225 LERTKAFPDNIEFDV
-240 LLTFTGNPSGNLVRS
+240 LLTFTGNPSGSLVRS
-255 VTPTPSNLTVNQHH
+255 VTPTASNLTVNQHH
-269 SFVKLPDNN
+269 SFVKLPDDN
-278 YAKRK
+278 YNKRK

-299 TPIDEKLEQRYIVRH
+299 TPIDEKLEQRFIVRH

-323 EISEPVEPIIY
+323 EMSEPVEPIIY

-361 AGYKDAF
+361 AGYKNAF

-374 ENADPM
+374 EDADPM

-437 NTIENKSLIKK
+437 NDIQNKSLIKK
-448 VSLDRIRQLSAHEI
+448 TSLDRIRQLSAHEI

-489 IELLD
+489 IDLVD
-494 GNISINNAYS
+494 GKISIADAYS

-513 SVKYA
+513 SVEYA
-518 YMDFS
+518 YRDFP
-523 NSENE
+523 NTKNENN
-528 DVELNKI
+528 ELDKI
-535 IEDAVDNG
+535 INEAQKNS

-558 NPYSHLWDNG
+558 NPFSHLWDNG
-568 ELPYIELNKLL
+568 ELPYKELNKLL

-585 LKNLDMDNIEDGESY
+585 LKNIDLDNLVDGEPY

-627 VDYLYYVKNKNN
+627 VDYLYFVKNNNN

-649 QNESLESLLNVLK
+649 QRKSLESLLSVLK
-662 PNNLVLP
+662 PKNLVLHN
-669 ENLIEI
+669 NLIDI

-692 NTGVTF
+692 NTGVAF
-698 DYINASSSIINHTL
+698 DYINTSSSLINHTL
-712 TFLLNPERLNRIN
+712 TFLLNPERINRIN
-725 QQNMFGE
+725 QQNIFGDD
-732 NILKL
+732 ILTL
-737 DNYLLRISK
+737 ENYLAEISK
-746 SIFNIKKMNMYEDSI
+746 SIFDNKKLNTYEESV
-761 NKNTASLYLD
+761 NKNTSSLYLD

-778 NNKTNDLSKSVILSS
+778 NSRTNDLSKSIILAS
-793 IMNTMN
+793 IMDTMN
-799 KLSTNMNDYN
+799 NLSTNPNNYN
-809 SFLLNKIQ
+809 RFLINKID
-817 GFIDNPSK
+817 GFLNNPDQ
-825 YKSVNKT
+825 YKPIEKT

>member
-1 MRIYS
+1 
-6 QDYQEFFLLIQRQR
+6 
-20 YPLNVSIRF
+20 
-29 LTPLIFSLENMSQI
+29 
-43 NYMNSKKKIIFLKNI
+43 
-58 AMKKILLSFI
+58 MKKFLLSFI
-68 LISSFSFSQ
+68 LISNFSFSQ
-77 VSNYQGFMDFSYN
+77 ETDYQGFMDFSYN
-90 DDSGKIFLEIDNL
+90 DDSGKIILEIDNL
-103 DSEFLYI
+103 DNEFLYI

-151 KYISNSSNELE
+151 RYISNSSNELE

-176 GFEIIEKSENSYKV
+176 GFDIVEKSTDSYKI
-190 DLTPFLISDAHGVSQ
+190 DLTPFLLNDAHGVSQ
-205 RLRYSNAGSYNLNKS
+205 RLRFSNSGSYSLNKS
-220 MSAID
+220 MSAVD
-225 LVRTKAFPENIEFDV
+225 LERTKAFPDNIEFDV
-240 LLTFTGNPSGNLVRS
+240 LLTFTGNPSGSLVRS
-255 VTPTPSNLTVNQHH
+255 VTPTASNLTVNQHH
-269 SFVKLPDNN
+269 SFVKLPDDN
-278 YAKRK
+278 YNKRK

-299 TPIDEKLEQRYIVRH
+299 TPIDEKLEQRFIVRH

-323 EISEPVEPIIY
+323 EMSEPVEPIIY

-361 AGYKDAF
+361 AGYKNAF

-374 ENADPM
+374 EDADPM

-437 NTIENKSLIKK
+437 NDIQNKSLIKK
-448 VSLDRIRQLSAHEI
+448 TSLDRIRQLSAHEI

-471 YISSANNRSSVM
+471 YISSANDRSSVM

-489 IELLD
+489 IDLVD
-494 GNISINNAYS
+494 GKISIADAYA

-513 SVKYA
+513 SVEYA
-518 YMDFS
+518 YSDFPKTK
-523 NSENE
+523 NENN
-528 DVELNKI
+528 ELDKI
-535 IEDAVDNG
+535 INEAQKNG

-558 NPYSHLWDNG
+558 NPFSHLWDNG
-568 ELPYIELNKLL
+568 ELPYKELNKLL

-585 LKNLDMDNIEDGESY
+585 LKNIDLDNLIDGEPY

-627 VDYLYYVKNKNN
+627 VDYLYFVKNNNN

-649 QNESLESLLNVLK
+649 QRKSLESLLSVLK
-662 PNNLVLP
+662 PKNLVLP
-669 ENLIEI
+669 NNLFDI

-698 DYINASSSIINHTL
+698 DYINISSSLINHTL
-712 TFLLNPERLNRIN
+712 TFLLNPERINRIN
-725 QQNMFGE
+725 QQNIFGDD
-732 NILKL
+732 ILTL
-737 DNYLLRISK
+737 ENYLAEISI
-746 SIFNIKKMNMYEDSI
+746 SIFDNKKLNTYEESV
-761 NKNTASLYLD
+761 NKNTSSLYLD

-778 NNKTNDLSKSVILSS
+778 NSRTNDLSKSIILAS
-793 IMNTMN
+793 IMDTMSN
-799 KLSTNMNDYN
+799 LSTNPNNYN
-809 SFLLNKIQ
+809 RFLINKID
-817 GFIDNPSK
+817 GFLSNPDQ
-825 YKSVNKT
+825 YKPIEKT

>member
-1 MRIYS
+1 
-6 QDYQEFFLLIQRQR
+6 
-20 YPLNVSIRF
+20 
-29 LTPLIFSLENMSQI
+29 
-43 NYMNSKKKIIFLKNI
+43 
-58 AMKKILLSFI
+58 MKKFLLSFI
-68 LISSFSFSQ
+68 LVSYFSFSQ
-77 VSNYQGFMDFSYN
+77 ETDYQGFMDFSYN
-90 DDSGKIFLEIDNL
+90 DDSGKIILEIDNL
-103 DSEFLYI
+103 DNEFLYI

-151 KYISNSSNELE
+151 RYISNSSNELE

-176 GFEIIEKSENSYKV
+176 GFEIVEKSNDSYKI
-190 DLTPFLISDAHGVSQ
+190 DLTPFLLNDAHGVSQ
-205 RLRYSNAGSYNLNKS
+205 RLRFSNSGSYSLNKS

-225 LVRTKAFPENIEFDV
+225 LERTKAFPDNIEFDV

-255 VTPTPSNLTVNQHH
+255 VTPTASNLTVNQHH
-269 SFVKLPDNN
+269 SFVKLPDDN
-278 YAKRK
+278 YNKRK

-294 VYDYS
+294 VFDYS
-299 TPIDEKLEQRYIVRH
+299 TPIDEKLEQRFIVRH

-323 EISEPVEPIIY
+323 EMSEPVEPIIY

-361 AGYKDAF
+361 AGYKNAF

-374 ENADPM
+374 EDADPM

-437 NTIENKSLIKK
+437 NDIQNKSLIKK
-448 VSLDRIRQLSAHEI
+448 TSLDRIRQLSAHEI

-489 IELLD
+489 IDLVD
-494 GNISINNAYS
+494 GKISIADAYS

-513 SVKYA
+513 SVEYA
-518 YMDFS
+518 YRDFP
-523 NSENE
+523 NTKNENN
-528 DVELNKI
+528 ELDKI
-535 IEDAVDNG
+535 INEAEKNG

-558 NPYSHLWDNG
+558 NPFSHLWDNG
-568 ELPYIELNKLL
+568 ELPYKELNKLL

-585 LKNLDMDNIEDGESY
+585 LKNIDLDNLVDGEPY

-618 EAAAKAIGG
+618 EASAKAIGG
-627 VDYLYYVKNKNN
+627 VDYLYFVKNKNN

-649 QNESLESLLNVLK
+649 QRKSLESLLNVLK
-662 PNNLVLP
+662 PKNLVLP
-669 ENLIEI
+669 NNLIDI

-698 DYINASSSIINHTL
+698 DYINTSSSLINHTL
-712 TFLLNPERLNRIN
+712 TFLLNAERINRIN
-725 QQNMFGE
+725 QQNIFGDD
-732 NILKL
+732 ILTL
-737 DNYLLRISK
+737 EDYLAEISK
-746 SIFNIKKMNMYEDSI
+746 SIFDNKKLSTYEESV
-761 NKNTASLYLD
+761 NKNTSSLYLD

-778 NNKTNDLSKSVILSS
+778 NSRTNDLSKSIILAS
-793 IMNTMN
+793 IMDIMN
-799 KLSTNMNDYN
+799 NLSTKSNNYN
-809 SFLLNKIQ
+809 RFLINKID
-817 GFIDNPSK
+817 GFLINPDK
-825 YKSVNKT
+825 YKPIEKT

>member
-1 MRIYS
+1 
-6 QDYQEFFLLIQRQR
+6 
-20 YPLNVSIRF
+20 
-29 LTPLIFSLENMSQI
+29 
-43 NYMNSKKKIIFLKNI
+43 
-58 AMKKILLSFI
+58 MKKLLLSII
-68 LISSFSFSQ
+68 LVSSFSFSQ
-77 VSNYQGFMDFSYN
+77 ETDYEGFMNFSYN
-90 DDSGKIFLEIDNL
+90 NDSGKIILEIKNL
-103 DSEFLYI
+103 DSEFMYI

-132 RIVYFTKR
+132 RVVYFTKR

-151 KYISNSSNELE
+151 RYVSNSSNYLE

-176 GFEIIEKSENSYKV
+176 GFDIIEKSNDSYKI
-190 DLTPFLISDAHGVSQ
+190 DITSFLISDAHGVSQ
-205 RLRYSNAGSYNLNKS
+205 RLKYSNSGSYTLNKS

-225 LVRTKAFPENIEFDV
+225 LDRTKAFPKNIEFDV
-240 LLTFTGNPSGNLVRS
+240 LLTFTGNPLGNLVRS
-255 VTPTPSNLTVNQHH
+255 VTPTASNLTVNQHH
-269 SFVKLPDNN
+269 SFVELPDNN
-278 YAKRK
+278 YKKRK

-299 TPIDEKLEQRYIVRH
+299 TPIDEKLEQRFIVRH
-314 RLNKKNPND
+314 RLSKKYPKQ
-323 EISEPVEPIIY
+323 EISEPVDPIVY

-374 ENADPM
+374 EDADPM

-426 YMILSGLVDNP
+426 YMILSGLIDNP
-437 NTIENKSLIKK
+437 NDIENKALIKK
-448 VSLDRIRQLSAHEI
+448 TSLDRIRQLSAHEI

-489 IELLD
+489 IDIID
-494 GNISINNAYS
+494 GDINIDNAYS
-504 ENIGDWDKV
+504 KNIGDWDKV
-513 SVKYA
+513 TVRYA
-518 YMDFS
+518 YTDFQE
-523 NSENE
+523 NENE
-528 DVELNKI
+528 DIKLNQI
-535 IEDAVDNG
+535 IEDAVNKG

-558 NPYSHLWDNG
+558 NPFSHLWDNG
-568 ELPYIELNKLL
+568 EFPYKELNKLL

-585 LKNLDMDNIEDGESY
+585 LRNIDLENLVDGEPY

-618 EAAAKAIGG
+618 ESTAKAIGG
-627 VDYLYYVKNKNN
+627 VDYLYFVKNLNN
-639 DKVKFVDSKL
+639 DKVKFVNSKL
-649 QNESLESLLNVLK
+649 QKESLESLLNVLNPK
-662 PNNLVLP
+662 NLVLP
-669 ENLIEI
+669 DNLIEI

-687 ENFVS
+687 ENFES

-698 DYINASSSIINHTL
+698 DYINASSSVINHTL
-712 TFLLNPERLNRIN
+712 TFLINPERINRIY

-737 DNYLLRISK
+737 EDYLTIISN
-746 SIFNIKKMNMYEDSI
+746 SIFSNKKMSLYEASI
-761 NKNTASLYLD
+761 NNNTSSLFLD
-771 HLFMAFN
+771 HLFLAFN
-778 NNKTNDLSKSVILSS
+778 NSKTNDLSKSLILSS
-793 IMNTMN
+793 ILNT
-799 KLSTNMNDYN
+799 KETLSSNLNDYN
-809 SFLLNKIQ
+809 AFLVNKIN
-817 GFIDNPSK
+817 GFLNNPDK
-825 YKSVNKT
+825 YKPIEKT

-838 PIGNFSCDY
+838 PIGDFSCDY

>member
-1 MRIYS
+1 
-6 QDYQEFFLLIQRQR
+6 
-20 YPLNVSIRF
+20 
-29 LTPLIFSLENMSQI
+29 
-43 NYMNSKKKIIFLKNI
+43 
-58 AMKKILLSFI
+58 MKKFLLSFI
-68 LISSFSFSQ
+68 LISNFSFSQ
-77 VSNYQGFMDFSYN
+77 ETDFQGFMNFSYS
-90 DDSGKIFLEIDNL
+90 DDSGKIILEIDKL
-103 DSEFLYI
+103 DDEFLYI

-151 KYISNSSNELE
+151 RYISNSSNELE

-176 GFEIIEKSENSYKV
+176 GFEIVEKSAESFKI
-190 DLTPFLISDAHGVSQ
+190 DLTPFLLNDAHGVSQ
-205 RLRYSNAGSYNLNKS
+205 RLRYSNSGSYSLDKS

-225 LVRTKAFPENIEFDV
+225 LQRTKAFPENIEFDV
-240 LLTFTGNPSGNLVRS
+240 LLTFKGNPSGNLVRS
-255 VTPTPSNLTVNQHH
+255 VTPTATNLTVNQHH

-278 YAKRK
+278 YNKRK

-299 TPIDEKLEQRYIVRH
+299 TPIDEKLEQRFIVRH

-323 EISEPVEPIIY
+323 EIGEPVEPIIY

-361 AGYKDAF
+361 AGYKNAF

-374 ENADPM
+374 EDADPM

-437 NTIENKSLIKK
+437 NNIQNKSLIKK
-448 VSLDRIRQLSAHEI
+448 TSLDRIRQLSAHEI

-489 IELLD
+489 IDLVD
-494 GNISINNAYS
+494 GEISIADAYS

-513 SVKYA
+513 SVQYA
-518 YMDFS
+518 YRDFP
-523 NSENE
+523 NTKNENN
-528 DVELNKI
+528 ELDKI
-535 IEDAVDNG
+535 INEAQKNG

-558 NPYSHLWDNG
+558 NAFSHLWDNG
-568 ELPYIELNKLL
+568 ELPYKELNKLL

-585 LKNLDMDNIEDGESY
+585 LKNIDLDNLVEGEPY

-627 VDYLYYVKNKNN
+627 VDYLYFVKNN
-639 DKVKFVDSKL
+639 DNDKIKFVDSKL
-649 QNESLESLLNVLK
+649 QRKSLESLLSVLK
-662 PNNLVLP
+662 PKNLVLP
-669 ENLIEI
+669 NNLIDI

-698 DYINASSSIINHTL
+698 DYINTSSSLINHTL
-712 TFLLNPERLNRIN
+712 TFLLNSERINRIN
-725 QQNMFGE
+725 QQNIFGDD
-732 NILKL
+732 ILTL
-737 DNYLLRISK
+737 ENYLAEISK
-746 SIFNIKKMNMYEDSI
+746 SIFDIKKLNTYEESV
-761 NKNTASLYLD
+761 NKNTSSLYLD
-771 HLFMAFN
+771 HLFMSFN
-778 NNKTNDLSKSVILSS
+778 NSRTNDLSKSIILAS
-793 IMNTMN
+793 IMDTMN
-799 KLSTNMNDYN
+799 NLSNNLNNYN
-809 SFLLNKIQ
+809 RFLISKID
-817 GFIDNPSK
+817 GFLSNPDQ
-825 YKSVNKT
+825 YKPIEKT

>member
-1 MRIYS
+1 
-6 QDYQEFFLLIQRQR
+6 
-20 YPLNVSIRF
+20 
-29 LTPLIFSLENMSQI
+29 
-43 NYMNSKKKIIFLKNI
+43 
-58 AMKKILLSFI
+58 MKKFLLSFI
-68 LISSFSFSQ
+68 LVSYFSFSQ
-77 VSNYQGFMDFSYN
+77 ETDYQGFMDFSYN
-90 DDSGKIFLEIDNL
+90 DDSGKIILEIDNL
-103 DSEFLYI
+103 DNEFLYI

-132 RIVYFTKR
+132 RVVYFTKR

-151 KYISNSSNELE
+151 RYISNSSNELE

-176 GFEIIEKSENSYKV
+176 GFDIVEKSTDSYKI
-190 DLTPFLISDAHGVSQ
+190 DLTPFLLNDAHGVSQ
-205 RLRYSNAGSYNLNKS
+205 RLRFSNSGSYSLNKS
-220 MSAID
+220 MSAVD
-225 LVRTKAFPENIEFDV
+225 LERTKAFPDNIEFDV
-240 LLTFTGNPSGNLVRS
+240 LLTFTGNPSGSLVRS
-255 VTPTPSNLTVNQHH
+255 VTPTASNLTVNQHH
-269 SFVKLPDNN
+269 SFVKLPDDN
-278 YAKRK
+278 YNKRK

-299 TPIDEKLEQRYIVRH
+299 TPIDEKLEQRFIVRH

-323 EISEPVEPIIY
+323 EMSEPVEPIIY

-361 AGYKDAF
+361 AGYKNAF

-374 ENADPM
+374 EDADPM

-437 NTIENKSLIKK
+437 NDIQNKSLIKK
-448 VSLDRIRQLSAHEI
+448 TSLDRIRQLSAHEI

-489 IELLD
+489 IDLVD
-494 GNISINNAYS
+494 GKISIADAYS

-513 SVKYA
+513 SVEYA
-518 YMDFS
+518 YRDFP
-523 NSENE
+523 NTKNENY
-528 DVELNKI
+528 ELDKI
-535 IEDAVDNG
+535 INEAEKNG

-558 NPYSHLWDNG
+558 NPFSHLWDNG
-568 ELPYIELNKLL
+568 ELPYKELNKLL

-585 LKNLDMDNIEDGESY
+585 LKNIDLDNLVDGEPY

-618 EAAAKAIGG
+618 EASAKAIGG
-627 VDYLYYVKNKNN
+627 VDYLYFVKNKNN

-649 QNESLESLLNVLK
+649 QRKSLESLLNVLK
-662 PNNLVLP
+662 PKNLVLP
-669 ENLIEI
+669 NNLIDI

-692 NTGVTF
+692 NTGVAF
-698 DYINASSSIINHTL
+698 DYINTSSSLINHTL
-712 TFLLNPERLNRIN
+712 TFLLNPERINRIN
-725 QQNMFGE
+725 QQNIFGDD
-732 NILKL
+732 ILTL
-737 DNYLLRISK
+737 ENYLAEISK
-746 SIFNIKKMNMYEDSI
+746 SIFDNKKLNTYEKSV
-761 NKNTASLYLD
+761 NNNTSSLYLD

-778 NNKTNDLSKSVILSS
+778 NSRTNDLSKSIILAS
-793 IMNTMN
+793 IMDIMN
-799 KLSTNMNDYN
+799 NLSTNPNNYN
-809 SFLLNKIQ
+809 RFLINKIDR
-817 GFIDNPSK
+817 FLTNPNQ
-825 YKSVNKT
+825 YKPIEKT